1 MNNFVL
7 IKIMFDMR
15 KIILLLVALL
25 TCVLGYAQIDKYD
38 PVWSGSGNYGFITVG
53 NTNHRLAAIPENSFP
68 KTKTEEDKELGG
80 LTVIKNHPEVFKKIS
95 TIDNCNYADFM
106 VSRPEEATCDGEAK
120 IKKAFLSWGGRSKK
134 TSKNKVHVLLRDR
147 GGNIQDGESDIN
159 ADSVAERDLYRN
171 QKAMYLCHADVT
183 DFVTK
188 ALSNSQDSI
197 FSIHVAN
204 LQTEYDEKYASG
216 DSIGK
221 FSGWTF
227 TIIYEFKGL
236 PERSILYYTP
246 DKIGDVKGPGAPN
259 DIQPSLFE
267 MNLSTVKKSLNLSE
281 KASMVISSLGA
292 YYTDDGDMLV
302 ANKEQKT
309 GDNGLRK
316 NTSLYSTTTDGG
328 NAFNNTIT
336 YEYKFYDRSVS
347 HTAGTYT
354 RGYDLH
360 AFTCDAKEC
369 VLKDTSSFNFAI
381 TLESETHLV
390 SDVVLMFGE
399 PNMPQTVLKDE
410 VTPKIEPGQTIQYSL
425 TMALN
430 ENKEQYKDLVISIP
444 FTEYIDTIVDISL
457 SFPARDLSSNNSNTK
472 WKPDPYPKPNNKY
485 TVFYLNT
492 DGITDV
498 AIENQTD
505 RWEYW
510 NSVKNSTFLRNLNTM
525 MREAD
530 DDNYERFLE
539 NPTSIKQRVL
549 KLKLDSVTNIMDVK
563 SDEAIIITLTMKVK
577 DAGDWAYNK
586 NSLKGKQT
594 SYVPQSEMTFTTP
607 SGRSSVVESIDKSDK
622 IDWNDFICRQR
633 GRGLGDGGFDGGG
646 GLGGGGCDEK
656 SSYSDNKASSK
667 GLYVKDPK
675 HVEVTVQAT
684 ANCPD
689 ANLPDSIVF
698 SFCGSGLTI
707 NTGEI
712 VALLANKYDY
722 DIRELRKR
730 DSLTWIDV
738 KQDSIYMMARRHGV
752 NRSDLEGLIDFSSLS
767 AKAKTKDTITA
778 LAKCADGRDLSLFG
792 DSINTVLK
800 DPVDLS
806 NVYMLFED
814 EDRTSLYQTSDTI
827 SVLDYMI
834 YNFTKKGKYYIRI
847 YSPWNAGECSKT
859 IPLVIND
866 FTPEVPKVY
875 YAGNEIS
882 QDTIIYVCNEADI
895 ENIKIEKS
903 NKVYDVHREI
913 KQTLTK
919 ADSAINVNS
928 DKIFTWNLNKEIDTK
943 ISGDYEISL
952 WLKDLGCESEKFN
965 FTINVTD
972 VAIKEHP
979 DMILDDTTVCR
990 LPEGERKVD
999 LSIKN
1004 GYNSK
1009 LVPVWYLENQVD
1021 SSRTVIGTK
1030 VDKISVPIDS
1040 AGTFIY
1046 SVAFRSGQCISD
1058 LRDSAKVRVLQ
1069 LPDTLASDTLFV
1081 CAGYQIKE
1089 SDISDWLEAKIP
1101 DSLKSISTIEYYI
1114 SPSKGEDEPDG
1125 LVSIINNVLS
1135 TDCSNLSSDVL
1146 EKFFYVR
1153 VKTSCYSAP
1162 SRMAVFARCYNTD
1175 APKFAE
1181 GVDSVLY
1188 CIGDVVAS
1196 DLNVFVDAGEKSTYS
1211 DGYRWQW
1218 ILDGGTLPEFDN
1230 KTDLYSVVD
1239 PIYGSNLDAKVK
1251 DRELWSV
1258 VRIDSNNCV
1267 SKADTFEVIVDE
1279 NITTFPFVGDTTKT
1293 IVKNIDPL
1301 TIKTCQN
1308 VPFYE
1313 SADIPTK
1320 PTSEDYTI
1328 EWFEKTDDVIG
1339 PRDSVFLDKVFG
1351 QYTVVG
1357 MRQYKVR
1364 QSTKL
1369 GCKGQWLDVNLLV
1382 NPEVTDAPEFDRVN
1396 LCFGDDA
1403 VKVVNKNTP
1412 TDASNLTLNYYY
1424 FKDSL
1429 KASPLSNISIKSD
1442 TIGEFLNKNSLYTAA
1457 YRNVQSGCEGKFV
1470 NVEAIVSDLPHLPL
1484 LDRDTVSLCIGAEK
1498 YDLVDATGATVNTI
1512 DNNTR
1517 LYWSAATGVTVD
1529 ENGLATIASAKKDI
1543 KYFVKQQNELTG
1555 CVGKDTTVVVNIDK
1569 TFSFKRQKD
1578 TVRCYGE
1585 SFDLLKAINDSL
1597 RIKNDIIDA
1606 KVSFKVYKLTGNT
1619 PSPSAISD
1627 ANLSA
1632 VKSDAG
1638 RHEDQLKRFLVRYE
1652 DAVGGCTEN
1661 DTVALLFKGL
1671 PTIKQLPNIDTCFA
1685 QPFSLPA
1692 LDNDYEYQWYRND
1705 KSTKI
1710 TEKKVALEETETLYL
1725 IAMDKQ
1731 ECADTSSIV
1740 VTVHK
1745 NPIESLVKDTTVF
1758 CQNTGEKIID
1768 IKAQS
1773 SDENDAS
1780 KLNTIIY
1787 DAAGNETSRSINTDT
1802 VVVNGKSKVL
1812 NYVVVQE
1819 NMITHCTSRTDYH
1832 IEVRK
1837 AFSLEAEDC
1846 KAVCEPD
1853 EVDFA
1858 KHVQLYLSN
1867 NESSIGIIDLAK
1879 LKVDYARID
1888 GNSAVAL
1895 DETAASALTHIAGRD
1910 TVNYIYK
1917 ISDADDVCVASDTV
1931 AVTINFKPTT
1941 PEIVDSQDTAFLCS
1955 DNADLKLSA
1964 VDTNKDKTNT
1974 AVFWG
1979 EYKNGVQ
1986 GNDLS
1991 VVASA
1996 SHVAYTAFSKNL
2008 KSGCVSDYDTTFAV
2022 VASPV
2027 KVDVIEDSVSK
2038 KCAGEKINVYDALV
2052 NSFHFDDSIYRS
2064 FIKYEATQNGVPASK
2079 SELSSVSRTVQ
2090 DTIKFDMT
2098 ATDTLTGCSA
2108 SNSVTVIFHNRPQN
2122 KIVAPTIACVG
2133 NPFEATTVGEE
2144 RKAAYSWQNV
2154 DGTELSS
2161 IASVKINALAYDTTL
2176 LLITKIEGTGCVDT
2190 LEHKI
2195 TVHATPDR
2203 LDAQDPFRFC
2213 QTDADVKL
2221 EITRDDDDVAAYKLE
2236 WTSEVDSVVVDA
2248 YVASAKKDTAY
2259 KLTVKQLNITTDT
2272 VCKSDPIVVDV
2283 EITKQISIALAD
2295 TAICMPL
2302 DFDLA
2307 KYAQTK
2313 KSVSD
2318 DGFLPELTSVR
2329 FYDGGVTKPVDDSTS
2344 VTTPGLYEI
2353 GYTDKYGCPVLTN
2366 VKLAFINKPTIPVLD
2381 TDSSFNLCLN
2391 NDTVV
2396 TPVVVAGD
2404 YEFVWRNVGAD
2415 KTFAAESLKIDASK
2429 PVSDV
2434 VYKVVRRDTV
2444 YGCESDPQSLTY
2456 SVMAPFAFDSVPDVD
2471 ICEYE
2476 TVNLDSLAKKHLRPL
2491 DNLVID
2497 IHRGG
2502 YSSNISSVDVEAV
2515 ALEGVY
2521 VMDIVDTVST
2531 CVASRS
2537 MKVNTH
2543 KKPAITV
2550 SGNKP
2555 ICEGNDLSLTAEGAD
2570 YFYWNDLKT
2579 PSATYKVASSDDND
2593 ITVSLLARS
2602 VVAENNK
2609 TCEMDSS
2616 FVVKVHTTPG
2626 VLDAQDPFRFC
2637 QSDDDVN
2644 IELVRDAADAA
2655 AYQLEWTS
2663 AVDSV
2668 VADKFV
2674 ASARKDTA
2682 YELTVRQL
2690 NINADT
2696 VCKSDPIKVKVE
2708 MTKKISISL
2717 ADTAICIPLEFDL
2730 AQYAQ
2735 TKKRVSDEGFLPKLT
2750 SVKLYEGG
2758 VEKDVAD
2765 STKVTVAGNYKLL
2778 YTDRF
2783 DCPIA
2788 ASTNLKFIK
2797 KPETPV
2803 LDVDPSF
2810 NLCVGV
2816 ETTVKADVVAGDYKT
2831 SWTMVGNGTESFG
2844 DTLALNVEKPITDGY
2859 DVVRID
2865 TVYGCMSEKTHFDYN
2880 VIEPFK
2886 VAANRIIDICE
2897 YETIDLDSVSRV
2909 MYPDPDLKLEI
2920 VPTMTLDATM
2930 PFVPSKASAEGV
2942 YVLKAEH
2949 QISSCKTESEIRV
2962 NNYKKPVI
2970 TVAGNKPICEGDTL
2984 LLKVS
2989 GGDFYYWN
2997 NSSISVDSAFV
3008 PGLEDGE
3015 TTVNLSV
3022 SKLVGDAGKT
3032 CKADSVVTVIVEK
3045 VPDLVASK
3053 LDTAYC
3059 QDGKTSSLHLEPT
3072 DNNAKIVWYS
3082 PEDNYLTARPN
3093 ASFAPSAAD
3102 AGEFIFKFKQVL
3114 GNCSTKLQDYVVTIE
3129 DKITDIPVVNDTS
3142 YCVGETPVELIA
3154 KWKDFACDIKW
3165 TDKNQNDVDLLP
3177 STAVSGQTQYCARLT
3192 RGACIGQP
3200 VCMTVYVKDR
3210 FNIPADIQDT
3220 FRFCAGT
3227 GVHRLEPNTTI
3238 PGVRLNWYSIHD
3250 VKRADFAEFDADGN
3264 QNSDTYYVTQSE
3276 IDGCESDS
3284 VKVEV
3289 VKVPAVLEQDFMIDT
3304 CKGVSLTAADVMA
3317 ENKVDYEL
3325 KSLAKVAVDGH
3336 DSIIP
3341 LGGNIGF
3348 DGVYNLTVQ
3357 SQYGCVGVEKIHVN
3371 MIEPEHLTWPTDG
3384 ITSCPGDTVEISA
3397 GSSNSWFKV
3406 LDSDST
3412 ELAYLYGVNESYS
3425 FVADEYKQFDI
3436 VAMVKGHESC
3446 VTKKTLSYY
3455 VHTPEKP
3462 VVFGKPGVCK
3472 GDELKLS
3479 VGNIEKDFSW
3489 NYDGEVLSTTD
3500 EFRYVPEKSGYLRV
3514 SGKDK
3519 NGCVVSD
3526 TIAVKVVDVL
3536 TPKIVLHP
3544 RISSTQYHINRDTT
3558 EVDFEAKLNTVDDG
3572 MFTYSWD
3579 FGDGSVPGISQM
3591 ENHVY
3596 SDTVVKLSRLVN
3608 VGLTVT
3614 HEFGCVGT
3622 ANATLYIDP
3631 SIYVPNTFVF
3641 GTDEEFM
3648 EDYDLEIFDRIG
3660 NLIHKGIGW
3669 DGTYDKNGDYVF
3681 HDTYF
3686 YSLTYYVGG
3695 EEQHKTGYITV
3706 VR

>member
-1 MNNFVL
+1 
-7 IKIMFDMR
+7 MFDMR
-15 KIILLLVALL
+15 RIFLLLVALL
-25 TCVLGYAQIDKYD
+25 TCVLGYAQGPEYS
-38 PVWSGSGNYGFITVG
+38 PVWAESGTLDFMMVG
-53 NTNHRLAAIPENSFP
+53 NTNHRLVAHTNTFP
-68 KTKTEEDKELGG
+68 PDRDSE
-80 LTVIKNHPEVFKKIS
+80 IKNGKIEPIKIGENVFSGITVNNVNYQEFRIAKPEAALCPGKM
-95 TIDNCNYADFM
+95 T
-106 VSRPEEATCDGEAK
+106 
-120 IKKAFLSWGGRSKK
+120 IKKAFLSWGGRSPKTSRNTVSFAITQGTTVLGKK
-134 TSKNKVHVLLRDR
+134 TIT
-147 GGNIQDGESDIN
+147 GNLND
-159 ADSVAERDLYRN
+159 ADLYGFNKRLY
-171 QKAMYLCHADVT
+171 MCHKDVT
-183 DFVTK
+183 DEVNDILGTTF
-188 ALSNSQDSI
+188 NQDAVFRI
-197 FSIHVAN
+197 YVAN
-204 LQTEYDEKYASG
+204 VETEADESTYASRG
-216 DSIGK
+216 VQIGNY
-221 FSGWTF
+221 SGWTF
-227 TIIYEFKGL
+227 TVIYEYTGL
-236 PERSILYYTP
+236 PQRSIFYYTP
-246 DKIGDVKGPGAPN
+246 DKVSDVVTTDAPV
-259 DIQPSLFE
+259 PPTHTLF
-267 MNLSTVKKSLNLSE
+267 NLKLNF
-281 KASMVISSLGA
+281 
-292 YYTDDGDMLV
+292 
-302 ANKEQKT
+302 
-309 GDNGLRK
+309 
-316 NTSLYSTTTDGG
+316 TDGG
-328 NAFNNTIT
+328 GNPGIELSKGTVVSIASLGGTNNIKDDRLLCNKCGTEDLNEYNDLGPGKTTIINYGT
-336 YEYKFYDRSVS
+336 GNSFSSTVSYEYLFEKGDPIKSEPNY
-347 HTAGTYT
+347 YT

-360 AFTCDAKEC
+360 AVALSGEDVAK
-369 VLKDTSSFNFAI
+369 KIISDDRTHFNMAIFKSDDPHHTSDI
-381 TLESETHLV
+381 L
-390 SDVVLMFGE
+390 LMFGE
-399 PNMPQTVLKDE
+399 PNMPEVVLKDE
-410 VTPKIEPGQTIQYSL
+410 ATSNVEPGATFKYSL
-425 TMALN
+425 KVALH
-430 ENKEQYKDLVISIP
+430 ENTESFKDFELSVPFSEYVDYFEDISIK
-444 FTEYIDTIVDISL
+444 FEKDKNGND
-457 SFPARDLSSNNSNTK
+457 
-472 WKPDPYPKPNNKY
+472 WKPDPFPTDDYVFLNSDGLNDSPIEYQVGSWNNWSSTKDSKFIDDLNKAMRDADSANY
-485 TVFYLNT
+485 QSYL
-492 DGITDV
+492 
-498 AIENQTD
+498 
-505 RWEYW
+505 
-510 NSVKNSTFLRNLNTM
+510 S
-525 MREAD
+525 
-530 DDNYERFLE
+530 
-539 NPTSIKQRVL
+539 NPTDIKQRVL
-549 KLKLDSVTNIMDVK
+549 KIKLKEITNVTQIK
-563 SDEAIIITLTMKVK
+563 SDSAIKITFTMVAKQ
-577 DAGDWAYNK
+577 AGNWAYDK
-586 NSLKGKQT
+586 NSLKGTRT
-594 SYVPQSEMTFTTP
+594 SYIPQSELTFTTP
-607 SGRSSVVESIDKSDK
+607 TDRSSVLESIDDDK
-622 IDWNDFICRQR
+622 IDWDDYRCEQR
-633 GRGLGDGGFDGGG
+633 GRGDGGG
-646 GLGGGGCDEK
+646 GGGGGGGGDCDGEA
-656 SSYSDNKASSK
+656 SVYSGKKASAT
-667 GLYVKDPK
+667 GVYMKDK
-675 HVEVTVQAT
+675 SHFDVIVDAK

-689 ANLPDSIVF
+689 INLPDSIIY
-698 SFCGSGLTI
+698 SFCGSGLNIST
-707 NTGEI
+707 
-712 VALLANKYDY
+712 ADLDFWLKSKYNYNLDS
-722 DIRELRKR
+722 LRRR

-738 KQDSIYMMARRHGV
+738 KQDSIYMLARRHGV
-752 NRSDLEGLIDFSSLS
+752 NRSQVEGLINFNDVSTTVDKIS
-767 AKAKTKDTITA
+767 A
-778 LAKCADGRDLSLFG
+778 LGKCSDPEILPTFG
-792 DSINTVLK
+792 DSIETILHTPIN
-800 DPVDLS
+800 LS
-806 NVYMLFED
+806 NVYLLFNEKKLSTVYKPTD
-814 EDRTSLYQTSDTI
+814 NT
-827 SVLDYMI
+827 
-834 YNFTKKGKYYIRI
+834 TKKISLLEDKTYKFTEKGTYYIQF
-847 YSPWNAGECSKT
+847 YSPWNNGECSDT
-859 IPLVIND
+859 IPLVIED
-866 FTPEVPKVY
+866 FTPEVPKVF
-875 YAGNEIS
+875 YAGTEIT
-882 QDTIIYVCNEADI
+882 QDTTIYVCKESDI

-903 NKVYDVHREI
+903 KRVYDVHREI
-913 KQTLTK
+913 KGALIK
-919 ADSAINVNS
+919 ADSAINVNA
-928 DKIFTWNLNKEIDTK
+928 DKVFNWNLNKEVDTHN
-943 ISGDYEISL
+943 SGTYEISL
-952 WLKDLGCESEKFN
+952 WLKDLGCLSDKFN
-965 FTINVTD
+965 FKINVTN
-972 VAIKEHP
+972 VAIKDHP
-979 DMILDDTTVCR
+979 TMLIKDTTTCRVPDGSQKVELSIDDT
-990 LPEGERKVD
+990 
-999 LSIKN
+999 
-1004 GYNSK
+1004 YNHTDFE
-1009 LVPVWYLENQVD
+1009 PIWYLENQVD
-1021 SSRTVIGTK
+1021 SSRTVIASK
-1030 VDKISVPIDS
+1030 VDKFSVPIDS
-1040 AGTFIY
+1040 AGRFIY
-1046 SVAFRSGQCISD
+1046 SVAYKSGQCISD
-1058 LRDSAKVRVLQ
+1058 LRDTTTVEVLE
-1069 LPDTLASDTLFV
+1069 LPDTLASDTMYV

-1089 SDISDWLEAKIP
+1089 SDLTDWLSPKIV
-1101 DSLKSISTIEYYI
+1101 DSKNDTIKYYKRVNDTEEEFISLADLLNE
-1114 SPSKGEDEPDG
+1114 
-1125 LVSIINNVLS
+1125 LS

-1146 EKFFYVR
+1146 ENYFYVR
-1153 VKTSCYSAP
+1153 VKNSCYSAP

-1181 GVDSVLY
+1181 DVDSVLY

-1196 DLNVFVDAGEKSTYS
+1196 DLNVFIDAGEKSTYS
-1211 DGYRWQW
+1211 EGYRWQW
-1218 ILDGGTLPEFDN
+1218 IKSNVTTLPEFDN
-1230 KTDLYSVVD
+1230 DTKWYNDVADTYS
-1239 PIYGSNLDAKVK
+1239 SSLDAKTK
-1251 DRELWSV
+1251 ARELWSV

-1293 IVKNIDPL
+1293 IVKNNEPL
-1301 TIKTCQN
+1301 TIKTCQD

-1320 PTSEDYTI
+1320 PTTEDYTI
-1328 EWFEKTDDVIG
+1328 EWFEKTDAVVG
-1339 PRDSVFLDKVFG
+1339 PKDTVFLDKVFG

-1357 MRQYKVR
+1357 MRQYRVR

-1382 NPEVTDAPEFDRVN
+1382 NEKVTDAPEFDRVN
-1396 LCFGDDA
+1396 LCFGEDA
-1403 VKVVNKNTP
+1403 VKVENKNTP
-1412 TDASNLTLNYYY
+1412 TDAANLTLNYYY
-1424 FKDSL
+1424 FKDTL
-1429 KASPLSNISIKSD
+1429 KASPLSNITIKSD
-1442 TIGEFLNKNSLYTAA
+1442 SIGEFLKKQSLYTAA
-1457 YRNVQSGCEGKFV
+1457 YRNVKTGCEGPFV
-1470 NVEAIVSDLPHLPL
+1470 DVEAIVSDLPHLPL

-1498 YDLVDATGATVNTI
+1498 YDLVSATGATVNTL

-1517 LYWSAATGVTVD
+1517 LYWTATNGATVD
-1529 ENGLATIASAKKDI
+1529 ENGLATITSAKKNI
-1543 KYFVKQQNELTG
+1543 KYSVKQKNELTG

-1585 SFDLLKAINDSL
+1585 SFDLLKAITDSL

-1606 KVSFKVYKLTGNT
+1606 DVSFKVYKLTGNT

-1632 VKSDAG
+1632 IKSDAG
-1638 RHEDQLKRFLVRYE
+1638 RHEDQTKRFLVRYE

-1661 DTVALLFKGL
+1661 DTVTLLFKGL

-1685 QPFSLPA
+1685 QSFSLPA

-1705 KSTKI
+1705 KTTKI
-1710 TEKKVALEETETLYL
+1710 TEKKVALEATETLYL
-1725 IAMDKQ
+1725 VAVDKQ

-1758 CQNTGEKIID
+1758 CQNTGEKVID

-1787 DAAGNETSRSINTDT
+1787 DAAGNEVSRSINTDT
-1802 VVVNGKSKVL
+1802 VVVTGKNKVL
-1812 NYVVVQE
+1812 DYVVVQE
-1819 NMITHCTSRTDYH
+1819 NMVTHCTSKTDFH

-1837 AFSLEAEDC
+1837 AFSLNAEDC

-1858 KHVQLYLSN
+1858 KHVQLYLSK

-1879 LKVDYARID
+1879 LNIDYARID
-1888 GNSAVAL
+1888 GNSSVAL
-1895 DETAASALTHIAGRD
+1895 DAAAASALTHIAGRD
-1910 TVNYIYK
+1910 TVNYTYK
-1917 ISDADDVCVASDTV
+1917 ISDADNVCVASDTV

-1986 GNDLS
+1986 GNDYS

-2008 KSGCVSDYDTTFAV
+2008 KSGCVSEYDTTFAV
-2022 VASPV
+2022 VATPV

-2038 KCAGEKINVYDALV
+2038 KCAGEKINVYDVLV
-2052 NSFHFDDSIYRS
+2052 NSFHFDASISRS

-2122 KIVAPTIACVG
+2122 KIVAPSIACVG
-2133 NPFEATTVGEE
+2133 NPFEATTVGED
-2144 RKAAYSWQNV
+2144 RKAAYSWQTK
-2154 DGTELSS
+2154 DGVELSS
-2161 IASVKINALAYDTTL
+2161 IGSVKINSLAHDTTL
-2176 LLITKIEGTGCVDT
+2176 LLVTKIDGTGCLDT
-2190 LEHKI
+2190 LEHK
-2195 TVHATPDR
+2195 VKVYVTPER
-2203 LDAQDPFRFC
+2203 LEAQDPFRFC
-2213 QTDADVKL
+2213 QTDADVKV
-2221 EITRDDDDVAAYKLE
+2221 EIERDAADVAAYKLE
-2236 WTSEVDSVVVDA
+2236 WTSDVDSIVVDKF
-2248 YVASAKKDTAY
+2248 VASAKKDTAY
-2259 KLTVKQLNITTDT
+2259 KLTVKQLNITADT

-2313 KSVSD
+2313 KIVSD
-2318 DGFLPELTSVR
+2318 EGFLPELTSVR
-2329 FYDGGVTKPVDDSTS
+2329 MYDGGVTKAVGDSTS
-2344 VTTPGLYEI
+2344 ITTPGLYEI

-2404 YEFVWRNVGAD
+2404 FEFVWRNVGAD
-2415 KTFAAESLKIDASK
+2415 KSFTAESLKIDASK
-2429 PVSDV
+2429 PVDDV
-2434 VYKVVRRDTV
+2434 VYKVVRRDTI

-2456 SVMAPFAFDSVPDVD
+2456 SVKAPFAFDSVPNVD

-2497 IHRGG
+2497 IHRSG
-2502 YSSNISSVDVEAV
+2502 YNSNISSFNVEAV
-2515 ALEGVY
+2515 AIEGVY
-2521 VMDIVDTVST
+2521 TIDVVDTVST
-2531 CVASRS
+2531 CVASRN
-2537 MKVNTH
+2537 MTVNTH

-2555 ICEGNDLSLTAEGAD
+2555 ICEGNDLLLTADGAD
-2570 YFYWNDLKT
+2570 YFYWNSVAT
-2579 PSATYKVASSDDND
+2579 PSATYKVVSSDDND

-2616 FVVKVHTTPG
+2616 FVVKVHTTPAS
-2626 VLDAQDPFRFC
+2626 LAAQDPFRFC
-2637 QSDDDVN
+2637 QTDDDVN

-2655 AYQLEWTS
+2655 AYKLEWTS
-2663 AVDSV
+2663 AADSV

-2696 VCKSDPIKVKVE
+2696 VCKSDPIKVSVE
-2708 MTKKISISL
+2708 ITKLIEIAL

-2735 TKKRVSDEGFLPKLT
+2735 TKKKVSDEGFLPQLT

-2758 VEKDVAD
+2758 VEKNVAD
-2765 STKVTVAGNYKLL
+2765 STKVTVAGNYRLT

-2783 DCPIA
+2783 NCPIA

-2797 KPETPV
+2797 KPDTPV

-2816 ETTVKADVVAGDYKT
+2816 ETTVHADIVAGDYKT
-2831 SWTMVGNGTESFG
+2831 SWTMVGNGKESFG
-2844 DTLALNVEKPITDGY
+2844 DTLALDVAKPITDGY

-2886 VAANRIIDICE
+2886 VATNRIIDICE
-2897 YETIDLDSVSRV
+2897 YETIDLDSVSRA

-2930 PFVPSKASAEGV
+2930 PFDASKASAEGV
-2942 YVLKAEH
+2942 YLLNAEH
-2949 QISSCKTESEIRV
+2949 IVSSCKTQSEIRV

-2997 NSSISVDSAFV
+2997 NSTVSVDSAFV
-3008 PGLEDGE
+3008 PGVEDGE
-3015 TTVNLSV
+3015 TTVSLSV

-3032 CKADSVVTVIVEK
+3032 CKADSVVTVVVEK
-3045 VPDLVASK
+3045 VPDLVSSK

-3059 QDGKTSSLHLEPT
+3059 QEGKTSALYLEPT
-3072 DNNAKIVWYS
+3072 DASAKVVWYS
-3082 PEDNYLTARPN
+3082 PEDNYQTARPN

-3102 AGEFIFKFKQVL
+3102 AGEFTFKFKQVL
-3114 GNCSTKLQDYVVTIE
+3114 GNCSTKLQNYVVTIE

-3177 STAVSGQTQYCARLT
+3177 STAVAGQTQYCARLT
-3192 RGACIGQP
+3192 RGACVGQP

-3210 FNIPADIQDT
+3210 FNTIADIRDT

-3238 PGVRLNWYSIHD
+3238 PGVRLNWYSIRD

-3289 VKVPAVLEQDFMIDT
+3289 VKVPAVLERDFMVDT
-3304 CKGVSLTAADVMA
+3304 CKGVKLTAADVMA

-3325 KSLAKVAVDGH
+3325 TSLAKVAAGGQ

-3348 DGVYNLTVQ
+3348 NGTYNLTVQ
-3357 SQYGCVGVEKIHVN
+3357 SEYGCVGVEKIHVN

-3384 ITSCPGDTVEISA
+3384 FTSCPGDTVAISA

-3436 VAMVKGHESC
+3436 IAMVKGHESC
-3446 VTKKTLSYY
+3446 TAKKTLSYY

-3489 NYDGEVLSTTD
+3489 DYDGEILSTTD
-3500 EFRYVPEKSGYLRV
+3500 EFKYVPEKSGYLRV

-3526 TIAVKVVDVL
+3526 TIAVKVVDIL

-3544 RISSTQYHINRDTT
+3544 RISSTEYHINRDTT
-3558 EVDFEAKLNTVDDG
+3558 EVDFEARLNTADDG

-3579 FGDGSVPGISQM
+3579 FGDGSAPGMSQM

-3622 ANATLYIDP
+3622 AYSTLYIDP
-3631 SIYVPNTFVF
+3631 SIYVPNTFVVD
-3641 GTDEEFM
+3641 TDYEFM
-3648 EDYDLEIFDRIG
+3648 KDYDLEIFDRIG
-3660 NLIHKGIGW
+3660 NLIHKGNGW
-3669 DGTYDKNGDYVF
+3669 DGTYDKNGDIVF

>member
-1 MNNFVL
+1 
-7 IKIMFDMR
+7 MFDMR
-15 KIILLLVALL
+15 RIFLLLICFWATANALMAVSF
-25 TCVLGYAQIDKYD
+25 TAKDDDVF
-38 PVWSGSGNYGFITVG
+38 SGNVGFITVG
-53 NTNHRLAAIPENSFP
+53 NTNHKLKSVELDSFP
-68 KTKTEEDKELGG
+68 KDKDEEIGAIE
-80 LTVIKNHPEVFKKIS
+80 VIKDATVYKNLAAANVQNSNH
-95 TIDNCNYADFM
+95 AMFM
-106 VSRPEEATCDGEAK
+106 IATPAEATCEGK
-120 IKKAFLSWGGRSKK
+120 MLIKKAYLSWGGRGKNSKRG
-134 TSKNKVHVLLRDR
+134 SVHVKLASV
-147 GGNIQDGESDIN
+147 NDGEFLGEKDFTSTPVDKN
-159 ADSVAERDLYRN
+159 LYGID
-171 QKAMYLCHADVT
+171 MGYLCHADLT
-183 DFVTK
+183 SFVNDAYTSTK
-188 ALSNSQDSI
+188 DSVFVI
-197 FSIHVAN
+197 SVAN
-204 LQTEYDEKYASG
+204 IQTDLTDPNASTAT
-216 DSIGK
+216 SIGL

-227 TIIYEFKGL
+227 TVVYEHSGL
-236 PERSILYYTP
+236 PERTIIYYAPDIL
-246 DKIGDVKGPGAPN
+246 GDVVGPSF
-259 DIQPSLFE
+259 PSGTPPLLFD
-267 MNLSTVKKSLNLSE
+267 MDLRKVQKNLNLSY
-281 KASMVISSLGA
+281 KPTIAISSFGG
-292 YYTDDGDMLV
+292 YYTEPGDMMV
-302 ANKEQKT
+302 GNKNAYT
-309 GDNGLRK
+309 DNNDLKGEKPILAHQGRG
-316 NTSLYSTTTDGG
+316 NVFNCSAEYS
-328 NAFNNTIT
+328 
-336 YEYKFYDRSVS
+336 YKFYKDNISS
-347 HTAGTYT
+347 DTKYK

-360 AFTCDAKEC
+360 VFATDPSNCFA
-369 VLKDTSSFNFAI
+369 LKDSAFKFAV
-381 TLESETHLV
+381 TLEAEVHLV
-390 SDVVLMFGE
+390 SDIVLMFGE
-399 PNMPQTVLKDE
+399 PNVPEAILKDE
-410 VTPKIEPGQTIQYSL
+410 TTPKAPEPG
-425 TMALN
+425 
-430 ENKEQYKDLVISIP
+430 KDLTYTMYVSLNKNTEPFQKFMLNIP
-444 FTEYIDTIVDISL
+444 FTDYVESISSIKMTFANDTTNRKTWYPEPFPRNQEYVRFIYGSDDS
-457 SFPARDLSSNNSNTK
+457 P
-472 WKPDPYPKPNNKY
+472 
-485 TVFYLNT
+485 
-492 DGITDV
+492 V
-498 AIENQTD
+498 AD
-505 RWEYW
+505 RPGSWSGW
-510 NSVKNSTFLRNLNTM
+510 ANVTSTSGFLKDFNDKM
-525 MREAD
+525 KEAD
-530 DDNYERFLE
+530 ALNYERFLN
-539 NPTSIKQRVL
+539 NPQNMKQRVL
-549 KLKLDSVTNIMDVK
+549 QIRIDSIGNVGAVR
-563 SDEAIIITLTMKVK
+563 SDEAIKIEITMKTK
-577 DAGDWAYNK
+577 PKGDWAYDK
-586 NSLKGKQT
+586 NTLKGGQT
-594 SYVPQSEMTFTTP
+594 SYVSQSEMIFTTP
-607 SGRSSVVESIDKSDK
+607 SGRSSVLESIDKADPFN
-622 IDWNDFICRQR
+622 WNDYICEQR
-633 GRGLGDGGFDGGG
+633 GRGAGGAGGG
-646 GLGGGGCDEK
+646 GGGGGGCGEK
-656 SSYSDNKASSK
+656 SSYDETFTASSR
-667 GLYVKDPK
+667 GVYVKDPR
-675 HVEVTVQAT
+675 HVSIEITEQGE
-684 ANCPD
+684 CPKVK
-689 ANLPDSIVF
+689 LPDSLAY
-698 SFCGSGLTI
+698 SFCGSGVEITASTI
-707 NTGEI
+707 YHMLASKYKFDLDSI
-712 VALLANKYDY
+712 V
-722 DIRELRKR
+722 KR
-730 DSLTWIDV
+730 DSLTWLDV
-738 KQDSIYMMARRHGV
+738 KQDSIYRLARRHGV
-752 NRSDLEGLIDFSSLS
+752 NRSEVEGLIDFSSVS
-767 AKAKTKDTITA
+767 AKAATLDTLKKLVGCT
-778 LAKCADGRDLSLFG
+778 DPDDLDVFG
-792 DSINTVLK
+792 DSLNIILNSPMK
-800 DPVDLS
+800 LS
-806 NVYMLFED
+806 DMFLLFED
-814 EDRTSLYQTSDTI
+814 EACTKTFDTPKELSLRKEDHTYK
-827 SVLDYMI
+827 
-834 YNFTKKGKYYIRI
+834 FTKSDRYYIKF
-847 YSPWNAGECSKT
+847 YSPWKNETCSDK
-859 IPLVIND
+859 IPVVVEK
-866 FTPEVPKVY
+866 FETEVPKVF
-875 YAGNEIS
+875 YAGSEIS
-882 QDTIIYVCNEADI
+882 NDALIYVCNKADI
-895 ENIKIEKS
+895 ESIKIEKA
-903 NKVYDVHREI
+903 KRTYDIYRKIEG
-913 KQTLTK
+913 KLSK
-919 ADSAINVNS
+919 PDSAINVSADKVFAWDANEEINTDVAGNYKIKLWTQDLECSS
-928 DKIFTWNLNKEIDTK
+928 DTFT
-943 ISGDYEISL
+943 
-952 WLKDLGCESEKFN
+952 
-965 FTINVTD
+965 FTINVTN
-972 VAIKEHP
+972 VAITEHP
-979 DMILDDTTVCR
+979 TMLLKDTTTCRVPDGSQNVELSIDDT
-990 LPEGERKVD
+990 
-999 LSIKN
+999 
-1004 GYNSK
+1004 YNHTDFE
-1009 LVPVWYLENQVD
+1009 PVWYLENQVD
-1021 SSRTVIGTK
+1021 SSRTVIDSK

-1040 AGTFIY
+1040 AGRFIY
-1046 SVAFRSGQCISD
+1046 SVAYKSGQCISD
-1058 LRDSAKVRVLQ
+1058 LRDSAYVDVLE
-1069 LPDTLASDTLFV
+1069 LPDTLASDTMYV

-1089 SDISDWLEAKIP
+1089 SDLTDWLSPKIV
-1101 DSLKSISTIEYYI
+1101 DSKNDTIKYYKRVNDTEEEFISLADLIKE
-1114 SPSKGEDEPDG
+1114 
-1125 LVSIINNVLS
+1125 LS

-1146 EKFFYVR
+1146 KKYFYVR
-1153 VKTSCYSAP
+1153 VKNSCYSAP

-1175 APKFAE
+1175 APKFAK

-1211 DGYRWQW
+1211 EGYRWQW
-1218 ILDGGTLPEFDN
+1218 IPDGGTLPEFDN
-1230 KTDLYSVVD
+1230 KTDLYGVVE
-1239 PIYGSNLDAKVK
+1239 PTYSSKLDAKTK
-1251 DRELWSV
+1251 ARELWSV
-1258 VRIDSNNCV
+1258 IRIDSNNCV

-1279 NITTFPFVGDTTKT
+1279 NITTFPFVGGDT

-1320 PTSEDYTI
+1320 PTSEDYKI
-1328 EWFEKTDDVIG
+1328 EWFEMTDAVVG
-1339 PRDSVFLDKVFG
+1339 ARDSVFLDKVFG
-1351 QYTVVG
+1351 QYTVAG
-1357 MRQYKVR
+1357 MRKYKVR
-1364 QSTKL
+1364 QTTKL
-1369 GCKGQWLDVNLLV
+1369 GCKGQWLEVNLLV
-1382 NPEVTDAPEFDRVN
+1382 RPEVTDAPEFDRVN
-1396 LCFGDDA
+1396 LCFGEADVE
-1403 VKVVNKNTP
+1403 VKNKNTP
-1412 TDASNLTLNYYY
+1412 TDAANLTLNYYY
-1424 FKDSL
+1424 FKDTL
-1429 KASPLSNISIKSD
+1429 KASPLTNITIKSD
-1442 TIGEFLNKNSLYTAA
+1442 SIGEFLKKQSLYTAA
-1457 YRNVQSGCEGKFV
+1457 YYNVQTGCEGPFV
-1470 NVEAIVSDLPHLPL
+1470 DVEAIVSDLPHLPL

-1498 YDLVDATGATVNTI
+1498 YDLVSATGAAVNTI

-1517 LYWSAATGVTVD
+1517 LYWTATNGATVD
-1529 ENGLATIASAKKDI
+1529 ENGLATITSAKKNI
-1543 KYFVKQQNELTG
+1543 KYSVKQKNELTG

-1585 SFDLLKAINDSL
+1585 SFDLLKAITDSL

-1606 KVSFKVYKLTGNT
+1606 DVSFKVYKLTGNT

-1632 VKSDAG
+1632 IKSDAG
-1638 RHEDQLKRFLVRYE
+1638 RHEDQTKRFLVRYE

-1661 DTVALLFKGL
+1661 DTVTLLFKGL

-1705 KSTKI
+1705 KTTKI
-1710 TEKKVALEETETLYL
+1710 TEKKVALEATETLYL
-1725 IAMDKQ
+1725 VAVDKQ

-1758 CQNTGEKIID
+1758 CQNTGEKVID

-1787 DAAGNETSRSINTDT
+1787 DAAGNEVSRSINTDT
-1802 VVVNGKSKVL
+1802 VVVNGKYKVL
-1812 NYVVVQE
+1812 DYVVVQE
-1819 NMITHCTSRTDYH
+1819 NMVTHCTSKTDFH

-1837 AFSLEAEDC
+1837 AFFLNAEDC
-1846 KAVCEPD
+1846 KAVCEPE

-1858 KHVQLYLSN
+1858 KHVQLYLSK

-1879 LKVDYARID
+1879 LNIDYARID
-1888 GNSAVAL
+1888 GNSSVAL
-1895 DETAASALTHIAGRD
+1895 DAAAASALTHIAGRD
-1910 TVNYIYK
+1910 TVNYTYK
-1917 ISDADDVCVASDTV
+1917 ISDADNVCVASDTV

-1986 GNDLS
+1986 GNDYS

-2008 KSGCVSDYDTTFAV
+2008 KSGCVSEYDTTFAV
-2022 VASPV
+2022 VATPV

-2038 KCAGEKINVYDALV
+2038 KCAGEKINVYDVLV
-2052 NSFHFDDSIYRS
+2052 NSFHFDASISRS

-2122 KIVAPTIACVG
+2122 KIVAPSIACVG
-2133 NPFEATTVGEE
+2133 NPFEATTVGED
-2144 RKAAYSWQNV
+2144 RKAAYSWQTK
-2154 DGTELSS
+2154 DGVELSS
-2161 IASVKINALAYDTTL
+2161 IGSVKINSLAHDTTL
-2176 LLITKIEGTGCVDT
+2176 LLVTKIDGTGCLDT
-2190 LEHKI
+2190 LEHK
-2195 TVHATPDR
+2195 VKVYVTPDR
-2203 LDAQDPFRFC
+2203 LEAQDPFRFC

-2221 EITRDDDDVAAYKLE
+2221 EITRDADDAAAYKLE
-2236 WTSEVDSVVVDA
+2236 WTSEVDSVVVDKF
-2248 YVASAKKDTAY
+2248 VASAKKDTAY
-2259 KLTVKQLNITTDT
+2259 KLTVKQLNITADT

-2313 KSVSD
+2313 KNVSD
-2318 DGFLPELTSVR
+2318 EGFLPELTSVR
-2329 FYDGGVTKPVDDSTS
+2329 LYDGGVTKSVGDSTS
-2344 VTTPGLYEI
+2344 ITTPGLYEI

-2415 KTFAAESLKIDASK
+2415 KSFTAESLKIDASK
-2429 PVSDV
+2429 PVDDV
-2434 VYKVVRRDTV
+2434 VYKVVRRDTI

-2456 SVMAPFAFDSVPDVD
+2456 SVKAPFAFDSVPNVD

-2502 YSSNISSVDVEAV
+2502 YNSNISSFNVEAV
-2515 ALEGVY
+2515 AIEGVY
-2521 VMDIVDTVST
+2521 TIDVVDTVST
-2531 CVASRS
+2531 CVASRN
-2537 MKVNTH
+2537 MTVNTH

-2550 SGNKP
+2550 LGNKP
-2555 ICEGNDLSLTAEGAD
+2555 ICEGNDLLLTADGAD
-2570 YFYWNDLKT
+2570 YFYWNSVAT
-2579 PSATYKVASSDDND
+2579 PSATYKVVSSDDND

-2616 FVVKVHTTPG
+2616 FVVKVHTTPAS
-2626 VLDAQDPFRFC
+2626 LAAQDPFRFC
-2637 QSDDDVN
+2637 QTDDDVN
-2644 IELVRDAADAA
+2644 IELARDAADAA
-2655 AYQLEWTS
+2655 AYKLEWTS
-2663 AVDSV
+2663 AADSV

-2696 VCKSDPIKVKVE
+2696 VCKSDPIKVSVE
-2708 MTKKISISL
+2708 ITKLIEIAL

-2735 TKKRVSDEGFLPKLT
+2735 TKKKVSDEGFLPQLT

-2758 VEKDVAD
+2758 VEKNVAD
-2765 STKVTVAGNYKLL
+2765 STKVTVAGNYRLT

-2783 DCPIA
+2783 NCPIA

-2797 KPETPV
+2797 KPDTPI

-2816 ETTVKADVVAGDYKT
+2816 ETTVHADVVAGDYKT
-2831 SWTMVGNGTESFG
+2831 SWTMVGNGKESFG
-2844 DTLALNVEKPITDGY
+2844 DTLALDVAKPITDGY

-2886 VAANRIIDICE
+2886 VATNRIIDICE
-2897 YETIDLDSVSRV
+2897 YETIDLDSVSRA

-2930 PFVPSKASAEGV
+2930 PFDASKASAEGV
-2942 YVLKAEH
+2942 YLLNAEH
-2949 QISSCKTESEIRV
+2949 IVSSCKTQSEIRV

-2997 NSSISVDSAFV
+2997 NSTVSVDSAFV
-3008 PGLEDGE
+3008 PGVEDGE
-3015 TTVNLSV
+3015 TTVSLSV

-3032 CKADSVVTVIVEK
+3032 CKADSVVTVVVEK

-3059 QDGKTSSLHLEPT
+3059 QEGKTSALYLEPT
-3072 DNNAKIVWYS
+3072 DASAKVVWYS
-3082 PEDNYLTARPN
+3082 PEDNYQTARPN

-3102 AGEFIFKFKQVL
+3102 AGEFTFKFKQVL
-3114 GNCSTKLQDYVVTIE
+3114 GNCSTKLQNYVVTIE

-3177 STAVSGQTQYCARLT
+3177 STAVAGQTQYCARLT
-3192 RGACIGQP
+3192 RGACVGQP

-3210 FNIPADIQDT
+3210 FNTIADIRDT

-3238 PGVRLNWYSIHD
+3238 PGVRLNWYSIRD

-3289 VKVPAVLEQDFMIDT
+3289 VKVPAVLERDFMVDT
-3304 CKGVSLTAADVMA
+3304 CKGVKLTAADVMA

-3325 KSLAKVAVDGH
+3325 TSLAKVAAGGQ

-3348 DGVYNLTVQ
+3348 NGTYNLTVQ
-3357 SQYGCVGVEKIHVN
+3357 SEYGCVGVEKIHVN

-3384 ITSCPGDTVEISA
+3384 FTSCPGDTVEISA

-3436 VAMVKGHESC
+3436 IAMVKGHESC
-3446 VTKKTLSYY
+3446 TAKKTLSYY

-3489 NYDGEVLSTTD
+3489 DYDGEILSTTD
-3500 EFRYVPEKSGYLRV
+3500 EFKYVPEKSGYLRV

-3526 TIAVKVVDVL
+3526 TIAIKVVDIL

-3544 RISSTQYHINRDTT
+3544 RISSTEYHINRDTT
-3558 EVDFEAKLNTVDDG
+3558 EVDFEARLNTVDDG

-3579 FGDGSVPGISQM
+3579 FGDGSAPGMSQM

-3622 ANATLYIDP
+3622 AYSTLYIDP
-3631 SIYVPNTFVF
+3631 SIYVPNTFVVD
-3641 GTDEEFM
+3641 TDYEFM
-3648 EDYDLEIFDRIG
+3648 KDYDLEIFDRVG
-3660 NLIHKGIGW
+3660 NLIHKGNGW
-3669 DGTYDKNGDYVF
+3669 DGTYDKNGDVVF

>member
-15 KIILLLVALL
+15 KIILLLVTLL
-25 TCVLGYAQIDKYD
+25 ACSLGYAQGPEYS
-38 PVWSGSGNYGFITVG
+38 PVWAESGNLDFIAVG
-53 NTNHRLAAIPENSFP
+53 NTNHKLKAYAEGEFP
-68 KTKTEEDKELGG
+68 PKREDEINEGKIEPIVNVNG
-80 LTVIKNHPEVFKKIS
+80 KKIF
-95 TIDNCNYADFM
+95 TTANNVNCANFRIAK
-106 VSRPEEATCDGEAK
+106 PQAATCEGELSV
-120 IKKAFLSWGGRSKK
+120 KKAFLSWGGRSNK
-134 TSKNKVHVLLRDR
+134 TGKDKVKFAIAE
-147 GGNIQDGESDIN
+147 GGIILGQT
-159 ADSVAERDLYRN
+159 SVTGTLKETTLNGLEKYLYT
-171 QKAMYLCHADVT
+171 CHADVT
-183 DFVTK
+183 DEVNNMIKNASKMDVNLTIYVADIVTE
-188 ALSNSQDSI
+188 S
-197 FSIHVAN
+197 
-204 LQTEYDEKYASG
+204 DETTYSSG
-216 DSIGK
+216 VRIGNY
-221 FSGWTF
+221 SGWTF
-227 TIIYEFKGL
+227 TVIYEYTGL
-236 PERSILYYTP
+236 PERSIFYYQP
-246 DKIGDVKGPGAPN
+246 DKASDVVTPEALTSAVPALFNLKLEMPGGKAGLDLSQGTVMAITSLGGTYNITSDRLLCNKTGTLELKEFEDLGPGKTTIVKNGQAN
-259 DIQPSLFE
+259 SFSSTVTYEYLFE
-267 MNLSTVKKSLNLSE
+267 
-281 KASMVISSLGA
+281 
-292 YYTDDGDMLV
+292 
-302 ANKEQKT
+302 
-309 GDNGLRK
+309 
-316 NTSLYSTTTDGG
+316 DGG
-328 NAFNNTIT
+328 NIVPNL
-336 YEYKFYDRSVS
+336 
-347 HTAGTYT
+347 GYT

-360 AFTCDAKEC
+360 AVALSGADVTDKI
-369 VLKDTSSFNFAI
+369 LTKDQSSFNIAI
-381 TLESETHLV
+381 SESDDPHHT
-390 SDVVLMFGE
+390 SDILLMFGE
-399 PNMPQTVLKDE
+399 PNMPEVVLKDE
-410 VTPKIEPGQTIQYSL
+410 ATPDVKPGETFKYSL
-425 TMALN
+425 TVGLN
-430 ENKEQYKDLVISIP
+430 QNSEIFRNFELCVPFSDYVDYFEDISIT
-444 FTEYIDTIVDISL
+444 F
-457 SFPARDLSSNNSNTK
+457 ANQKGSNKMWEPN
-472 WKPDPYPKPNNKY
+472 PYPSKGL
-485 TVFYLNT
+485 VYLNT
-492 DGITDV
+492 DGLTDTP
-498 AIENQTD
+498 IGNETN
-505 RWEYW
+505 RWPNW
-510 NSVKNSTFLRNLNTM
+510 KSTKGSTFLNSLNRA
-525 MREAD
+525 MRDAD
-530 DDNYERFLE
+530 TVNYQRFLE
-539 NPTSIKQRVL
+539 DPTSIKQRVL
-549 KLKLDSVTNIMDVK
+549 KFKMDSIINISDVQ
-563 SDEAIIITLTMKVK
+563 SDEAIVITFTMKAK
-577 DAGDWAYNK
+577 EAGNWAYEK
-586 NSLKGKQT
+586 NSLKGAQT
-594 SYVPQSEMTFTTP
+594 TFVPQSELSFTTP
-607 SGRSSVVESIDKSDK
+607 TDRSSVLESKDKSDPF
-622 IDWNDFICRQR
+622 DWRTYMCDQR
-633 GRGLGDGGFDGGG
+633 GRGAGGG
-646 GLGGGGCDEK
+646 GGGGGGGGCGET
-656 SSYSDNKASSK
+656 SSYGKKTASPK
-667 GLYVKDPK
+667 GVYVKDPK
-675 HVEVTVQAT
+675 HVEVTVVAQ

-689 ANLPDSIVF
+689 VSYPDSIVF
-698 SFCGSGLTI
+698 SFCGSGI
-707 NTGEI
+707 DVNTGEI
-712 VALLANKYDY
+712 DFLLRNKYRYNLDS
-722 DIRELRKR
+722 LRTR

-738 KQDSIYMMARRHGV
+738 KQDSIYMLARRHGV
-752 NRSDLEGLIDFSSLS
+752 NRSQVEGLINFNDVVAS
-767 AKAKTKDTITA
+767 ADTIKD
-778 LAKCADGRDLSLFG
+778 LAGCADPSNLNAFS
-792 DSINTVLK
+792 DSIEEVLHT
-800 DPVDLS
+800 PVDLS
-806 NVYMLFED
+806 NVYLLFNEEALSTVYKPTDKTSTKISLLED
-814 EDRTSLYQTSDTI
+814 K
-827 SVLDYMI
+827 V
-834 YNFTKKGKYYIRI
+834 YNFNKKGKYYIRF
-847 YSPWNAGECSKT
+847 YSPWNDGACSKT
-859 IPLVIND
+859 VPLVIED
-866 FTPEVPKVY
+866 FTPDVPKVY
-875 YAGNEIS
+875 YAGTEITP
-882 QDTIIYVCNEADI
+882 DTTIYVCKESDI

-903 NKVYDVHREI
+903 KRVYDVHREI
-913 KQTLTK
+913 SGALTK
-919 ADSAINVNS
+919 ADSAINVNA
-928 DKIFTWNLNKEIDTK
+928 DKVFNWNLNKEVDTHN
-943 ISGDYEISL
+943 SGTYNISL
-952 WLKDLGCESEKFN
+952 WLEDLGCLSDKFDFKISVTN
-965 FTINVTD
+965 VAIKDHPNMLLKDTTTCRVTD
-972 VAIKEHP
+972 VTKKIE
-979 DMILDDTTVCR
+979 
-990 LPEGERKVD
+990 
-999 LSIKN
+999 LSIDDSYDHSN
-1004 GYNSK
+1004 FE
-1009 LVPVWYLENQVD
+1009 PIWYLENQID
-1021 SSRTVIGTK
+1021 SSRTVIDSK

-1040 AGTFIY
+1040 AGLFYY
-1046 SVAFRSGQCISD
+1046 SVAYKSGECISD
-1058 LRDSAKVRVLQ
+1058 LRDTSTVEVLP
-1069 LPDTLASDTLFV
+1069 LPDTLTSDTLFV

-1089 SDISDWLEAKIP
+1089 SDISDWLAAKIP
-1101 DSLKSISTIEYYI
+1101 DSLKSISTIEYYE
-1114 SPSKGEDEPDG
+1114 SKSVDEDKPDG
-1125 LVSIINNVLS
+1125 LTHIVDNVLS

-1293 IVKNIDPL
+1293 IVKNIEPL

-1320 PTSEDYTI
+1320 PTSEDYKI
-1328 EWFEKTDDVIG
+1328 EWFEMTDAVVG
-1339 PRDSVFLDKVFG
+1339 ARDSVFLDKVFG
-1351 QYTVVG
+1351 QYTVPG
-1357 MRQYKVR
+1357 MRKYKVR

-1369 GCKGQWLDVNLLV
+1369 GCKGQWLEVNLLV
-1382 NPEVTDAPEFDRVN
+1382 NEKVTDAPEFDRVN
-1396 LCFGDDA
+1396 LCFGEAA
-1403 VKVVNKNTP
+1403 VKVENKNTP
-1412 TDASNLTLNYYY
+1412 TDAANLTLNYYY
-1424 FKDSL
+1424 FKDTL
-1429 KASPLSNISIKSD
+1429 KASPLSNITIKSD
-1442 TIGEFLNKNSLYTAA
+1442 SIGEFLKKQSLYTAA
-1457 YRNVQSGCEGKFV
+1457 YRNVKTGCEGPFV
-1470 NVEAIVSDLPHLPL
+1470 DVEAIVSDLPHLPL

-1498 YDLVDATGATVNTI
+1498 YDLVSATGAAVNTI
-1512 DNNTR
+1512 DNNTS
-1517 LYWSAATGVTVD
+1517 LYWSATNGATVD
-1529 ENGLATIASAKKDI
+1529 ENGLATITSAKKNI
-1543 KYFVKQQNELTG
+1543 KYSVKQKNELTG

-1585 SFDLLKAINDSL
+1585 SFDLLKAITDSL

-1606 KVSFKVYKLTGNT
+1606 DVSFKVYKLTGNT

-1632 VKSDAG
+1632 IKSDAG

-1705 KSTKI
+1705 KTTKI
-1710 TEKKVALEETETLYL
+1710 TEKKVALEATETLYL
-1725 IAMDKQ
+1725 VAVDKQ

-1787 DAAGNETSRSINTDT
+1787 DAAGNEASRSINTDT

-1832 IEVRK
+1832 IEIRK

-1941 PEIVDSQDTAFLCS
+1941 PEIADSQDTAFLCL

-2022 VASPV
+2022 VAAPV

-2038 KCAGEKINVYDALV
+2038 KCAGEKINVYDVLV
-2052 NSFHFDDSIYRS
+2052 NSFHFDASISRS

-2122 KIVAPTIACVG
+2122 KIVAPTVACVG
-2133 NPFEATTVGEE
+2133 NPFEAKTVGEE

-2154 DGTELSS
+2154 EGTELSS

-2221 EITRDDDDVAAYKLE
+2221 EITRDAADIAAYKLE
-2236 WTSEVDSVVVDA
+2236 WTSDVDSVVVDA
-2248 YVASAKKDTAY
+2248 FVASAKKDTAY
-2259 KLTVKQLNITTDT
+2259 KLTVKQLNITSDT
-2272 VCKSDPIVVDV
+2272 VCKSEPIVVDV

-2313 KSVSD
+2313 KNVSD
-2318 DGFLPELTSVR
+2318 DGFLPDLTSVR

-2404 YEFVWRNVGAD
+2404 YEFVWRNIGAD
-2415 KTFAAESLKIDASK
+2415 KSFAAESLKIDASK

-2497 IHRGG
+2497 IHRDG

-2515 ALEGVY
+2515 ALDGVY

-2531 CVASRS
+2531 CVASRR

-2555 ICEGNDLSLTAEGAD
+2555 ICEGNELLLTADGAD
-2570 YFYWNDLKT
+2570 YFYWNDVKT
-2579 PSATYKVASSDDND
+2579 PSATYKVVSSDDND

-2602 VVAENNK
+2602 VVAGNDK

-2626 VLDAQDPFRFC
+2626 VLDAQNPFRFC
-2637 QSDDDVN
+2637 QTDDDVN
-2644 IELVRDAADAA
+2644 FELVRDAADAA

-2708 MTKKISISL
+2708 MTKKISIDL

-2930 PFVPSKASAEGV
+2930 QFVPSKASAEGV

-3045 VPDLVASK
+3045 VPDLVSSK

-3059 QDGKTSSLHLEPT
+3059 QEGKTSALYLEPT
-3072 DNNAKIVWYS
+3072 DASAKVVWYS
-3082 PEDNYLTARPN
+3082 PEDNYQTARPN

-3102 AGEFIFKFKQVL
+3102 AGEFTFKFKQVL
-3114 GNCSTKLQDYVVTIE
+3114 GNCSTKLQNYVVTIE

-3177 STAVSGQTQYCARLT
+3177 STAVAGQTQYCARLT
-3192 RGACIGQP
+3192 RGACVGQP

-3210 FNIPADIQDT
+3210 FNTIADIRDT

-3238 PGVRLNWYSIHD
+3238 PGVRLNWYSIRD

-3289 VKVPAVLEQDFMIDT
+3289 VKVPAVLERDFMVDT
-3304 CKGVSLTAADVMA
+3304 CKGVKLTAADVMA

-3325 KSLAKVAVDGH
+3325 TSLAKVAAGGL

-3348 DGVYNLTVQ
+3348 NGTYNLTVQ
-3357 SQYGCVGVEKIHVN
+3357 SEYGCVGVEKIHVN

-3384 ITSCPGDTVEISA
+3384 FTSCPGDTVEISA

-3436 VAMVKGHESC
+3436 IAMVKGHESC
-3446 VTKKTLSYY
+3446 TAKKTLSYY

-3489 NYDGEVLSTTD
+3489 DYDGEILSTTD
-3500 EFRYVPEKSGYLRV
+3500 EFKYVPEKSGYLRV

-3526 TIAVKVVDVL
+3526 TIAIKVVDIL

-3558 EVDFEAKLNTVDDG
+3558 EVDFEARLNTADDG
-3572 MFTYSWD
+3572 MFTYSWN
-3579 FGDGSVPGISQM
+3579 FGDGSAPGMSQM

-3622 ANATLYIDP
+3622 AYSTLYIDP
-3631 SIYVPNTFVF
+3631 SIYVPNTFVVD
-3641 GTDEEFM
+3641 TDYEFM
-3648 EDYDLEIFDRIG
+3648 KDYDLEIFDRVG
-3660 NLIHKGIGW
+3660 NLIHKGNGW
-3669 DGTYDKNGDYVF
+3669 DGTYDKNGDVVF

>member
-1 MNNFVL
+1 
-7 IKIMFDMR
+7 MFDMR
-15 KIILLLVALL
+15 RIFLLLVALL
-25 TCVLGYAQIDKYD
+25 TCVLGYAQGPGYK
-38 PVWSGSGNYGFITVG
+38 PKWSGSGNLDFMMVG
-53 NTNHRLAAIPENSFP
+53 NTNHKLVNANLNQFP
-68 KTKTEEDKELGG
+68 VDRESEILGG
-80 LTVIKNHPEVFKKIS
+80 KIEPINLAS
-95 TIDNCNYADFM
+95 TAFSTSVTNSNYCEFRVA
-106 VSRPEEATCDGEAK
+106 RPQAATCDGK
-120 IKKAFLSWGGRSKK
+120 KTIKRAYLSWGGRSK
-134 TSKNKVHVLLRDR
+134 SNL
-147 GGNIQDGESDIN
+147 
-159 ADSVAERDLYRN
+159 RN
-171 QKAMYLCHADVT
+171 QVKFAIAEGTNVLGEKSITADTFGYGALNGEVDKYLYVAHKDITADVNAMLA
-183 DFVTK
+183 K
-188 ALSNSQDSI
+188 ANDKDGVLRI
-197 FSIHVAN
+197 CVAN
-204 LQTEYDEKYASG
+204 LQTEYDEKTYASSG
-216 DSIGK
+216 VQIGNY
-221 FSGWTF
+221 SGWTF
-227 TIIYEFKGL
+227 TVIYEYTGL
-236 PERSILYYTP
+236 PERTIFYYQPDKVSDVIYTGVETNSTVFNFGLDLDSGSVGFDLSQGTTLSIATLGSANSITP
-246 DKIGDVKGPGAPN
+246 DALVCNQTGTTDLVEFDLHKGDATILMNGA
-259 DIQPSLFE
+259 
-267 MNLSTVKKSLNLSE
+267 T
-281 KASMVISSLGA
+281 SS
-292 YYTDDGDMLV
+292 V
-302 ANKEQKT
+302 ANSF
-309 GDNGLRK
+309 NGTVTYNYL
-316 NTSLYSTTTDGG
+316 
-328 NAFNNTIT
+328 FNEGENIEATPNR
-336 YEYKFYDRSVS
+336 YY
-347 HTAGTYT
+347 

-360 AFTCDAKEC
+360 AVAIPGSDVTEKI
-369 VLKDTSSFNFAI
+369 LTKDQKSFNIAI
-381 TLESETHLV
+381 SRTEDPHHTT
-390 SDVVLMFGE
+390 DVLLMFGE
-399 PNMPQTVLKDE
+399 PNMPEIVMKDSTSPD
-410 VTPKIEPGQTIQYSL
+410 VKPGEPFTYSL
-425 TMALN
+425 TVSLN
-430 ENKEQYKDLVISIP
+430 KNTEKFIDFEIDVPFSEYVDYFEDISI
-444 FTEYIDTIVDISL
+444 T
-457 SFPARDLSSNNSNTK
+457 FPNDPSDRYGRRKLY
-472 WKPDPYPKPNNKY
+472 PDPVPANEY
-485 TVFYLNT
+485 VFLNT
-492 DGITDV
+492 DGLTDTQIDG
-498 AIENQTD
+498 AGSWSD
-505 RWEYW
+505 W
-510 NSVKNSTFLRNLNTM
+510 NSKKGTSFLDKLNRA
-525 MREAD
+525 MRDAD
-530 DDNYERFLE
+530 SANYIRFL
-539 NPTSIKQRVL
+539 NDPTDIKQRVL
-549 KLKLDSVTNIMDVK
+549 KIKLDSIVNIP
-563 SDEAIIITLTMKVK
+563 
-577 DAGDWAYNK
+577 AYNEKDLMEITFKMVSKQPGNWVYDK
-586 NSLKGKQT
+586 NALKGSRT
-594 SYVPQSEMTFTTP
+594 SYVPQSELSFTTP
-607 SGRSSVVESIDKSDK
+607 TKRSSILESIDEDK
-622 IDWNDFICRQR
+622 DNPFKWDDYMCGQR
-633 GRGLGDGGFDGGG
+633 GEGTGRGRFGGSGDCGG
-646 GLGGGGCDEK
+646 ET
-656 SSYSDNKASSK
+656 SSYTDKVASRR
-667 GLYVKDPK
+667 GIYVKDPK
-675 HVEVTVQAT
+675 HVEVTVE
-684 ANCPD
+684 ANADCPD
-689 ANLPDSIVF
+689 VSLPDTIFF
-698 SFCGSGLTI
+698 SYCGGDGI
-707 NTGEI
+707 NISTGE
-712 VALLANKYDY
+712 LNLMLKSKYNFKLDS
-722 DIRELRKR
+722 LRKR
-730 DSLTWIDV
+730 DSLIWIDV
-738 KQDSIYMMARRHGV
+738 KQDSIYMLARRYGV
-752 NRSDLEGLIDFSSLS
+752 NRSEVEGLIDFSNVVASRATIDTLKSL
-767 AKAKTKDTITA
+767 AG
-778 LAKCADGRDLSLFG
+778 CAGSSNLDVFG
-792 DSINTVLK
+792 DSLEKIMHT
-800 DPVDLS
+800 PVDLS
-806 NVYMLFED
+806 NVYLLFNEEALSTVYKPTDNTAKKVSLLED
-814 EDRTSLYQTSDTI
+814 KKYK
-827 SVLDYMI
+827 
-834 YNFTKKGKYYIRI
+834 FTKKGTYYIHF
-847 YSPWNAGECSKT
+847 YSPWNNGKCLDT
-859 IPLVIND
+859 IPLVIED
-866 FTPEVPKVY
+866 FTPEVPKVF
-875 YAGNEIS
+875 YAGTEIT
-882 QDTIIYVCNEADI
+882 QDTTIYVCKESDI

-903 NKVYDVHREI
+903 KRVYDVHREI
-913 KQTLTK
+913 KGALIK
-919 ADSAINVNS
+919 ADSAINVNA
-928 DKIFTWNLNKEIDTK
+928 DKVFNWNLNKEVDTHN
-943 ISGDYEISL
+943 SGTYEISL
-952 WLKDLGCESEKFN
+952 WLKDLGCLSDKFN
-965 FTINVTD
+965 FKINVTN
-972 VAIKEHP
+972 VAIKDHP
-979 DMILDDTTVCR
+979 TMLIKDTTTCRVPDGSQKVELSIDDT
-990 LPEGERKVD
+990 
-999 LSIKN
+999 
-1004 GYNSK
+1004 YNHTDFE
-1009 LVPVWYLENQVD
+1009 PIWYLENQVD
-1021 SSRTVIGTK
+1021 SSRTVIASK
-1030 VDKISVPIDS
+1030 VDKFSVPIDS
-1040 AGTFIY
+1040 AGRFIY
-1046 SVAFRSGQCISD
+1046 SVAYKSGQCVSD
-1058 LRDSAKVRVLQ
+1058 LRDSAYVDVLE
-1069 LPDTLASDTLFV
+1069 LPDTLASDTIYV
-1081 CAGYQIKE
+1081 CAGYELKE
-1089 SDISDWLEAKIP
+1089 SDISEWLDAKIIDKNNDTIKYYKKQTDP
-1101 DSLKSISTIEYYI
+1101 EESFIPLADLLKE
-1114 SPSKGEDEPDG
+1114 
-1125 LVSIINNVLS
+1125 LS
-1135 TDCSNLSSDVL
+1135 TDCSNSSS
-1146 EKFFYVR
+1146 EAKENFFYVR
-1153 VKTSCYSAP
+1153 VKNSCYSAP
-1162 SRMAVFARCYNTD
+1162 SEMAVFARCYNTD

-1196 DLNVFVDAGEKSTYS
+1196 DLNVFIDADEKTTYS
-1211 DGYRWQW
+1211 KGYRWQW
-1218 ILDGGTLPEFDN
+1218 IKSNVTTLPEFDN
-1230 KTDLYSVVD
+1230 TTDWYSSVED
-1239 PIYGSNLDAKVK
+1239 TYSSSLNANTK

-1293 IVKNIDPL
+1293 IVKNNEPL
-1301 TIKTCQN
+1301 TIKTCQD

-1320 PTSEDYTI
+1320 PTTEDYTI
-1328 EWFEKTDDVIG
+1328 EWFEKTDAVVG
-1339 PRDSVFLDKVFG
+1339 PKDTVFLDKVFG

-1382 NPEVTDAPEFDRVN
+1382 NEKVTDAPEFDRVN
-1396 LCFGDDA
+1396 LCFGEDA
-1403 VKVVNKNTP
+1403 VKVENKNTP
-1412 TDASNLTLNYYY
+1412 TDAANLTLNYYY
-1424 FKDSL
+1424 FKDTL
-1429 KASPLSNISIKSD
+1429 KASPLSNITIKSD
-1442 TIGEFLNKNSLYTAA
+1442 SIGEFLKKQSLYTAA
-1457 YRNVQSGCEGKFV
+1457 YRNVKTGCEGPFV
-1470 NVEAIVSDLPHLPL
+1470 DVEAIVSDLPHLPL

-1498 YDLVDATGATVNTI
+1498 YDLVSATGAAVNTI

-1517 LYWSAATGVTVD
+1517 LYWTATNGATVD
-1529 ENGLATIASAKKDI
+1529 ENGLATITSAKKNI
-1543 KYFVKQQNELTG
+1543 KYSVKQKNELTG

-1578 TVRCYGE
+1578 TVKCYGE
-1585 SFDLLKAINDSL
+1585 SFDLLKAITDSL

-1606 KVSFKVYKLTGNT
+1606 DVSFKVYKLTGNT

-1632 VKSDAG
+1632 IKSDAG
-1638 RHEDQLKRFLVRYE
+1638 RHEDQTKRFLVRYE

-1661 DTVALLFKGL
+1661 DTVTLLFKGL

-1705 KSTKI
+1705 KTTKI
-1710 TEKKVALEETETLYL
+1710 TEKKVALEATETLYL

-1758 CQNTGEKIID
+1758 CQNTGEKVID

-1787 DAAGNETSRSINTDT
+1787 DAAGNEVSRSINTDT
-1802 VVVNGKSKVL
+1802 VVVTGKNKVL
-1812 NYVVVQE
+1812 DYVVVQE
-1819 NMITHCTSRTDYH
+1819 NMVTHCTSKTDFH

-1837 AFSLEAEDC
+1837 AFSLNAEDC
-1846 KAVCEPD
+1846 KAVCEPE
-1853 EVDFA
+1853 EVDLA
-1858 KHVQLYLSN
+1858 KHVQLYLSK

-1879 LKVDYARID
+1879 LNIDYARID
-1888 GNSAVAL
+1888 GNSSVAL
-1895 DETAASALTHIAGRD
+1895 DAAAASALTHIAGRD
-1910 TVNYIYK
+1910 TVNYAYK
-1917 ISDADDVCVASDTV
+1917 ISDADNVCVASDTV

-1986 GNDLS
+1986 GNDYS

-2008 KSGCVSDYDTTFAV
+2008 KSGCVSEYDTTFAV
-2022 VASPV
+2022 VATPV

-2038 KCAGEKINVYDALV
+2038 KCAGEKINVYDVLV
-2052 NSFHFDDSIYRS
+2052 NSFHFDASISRS

-2122 KIVAPTIACVG
+2122 KIVAPSIACVG
-2133 NPFEATTVGEE
+2133 NPFEATTVGED
-2144 RKAAYSWQNV
+2144 RKAAYSWQTK
-2154 DGTELSS
+2154 DGVELSS
-2161 IASVKINALAYDTTL
+2161 IGSVKINSLAHDTTL
-2176 LLITKIEGTGCVDT
+2176 LLVTKIDGTGCFDT
-2190 LEHKI
+2190 LEHK
-2195 TVHATPDR
+2195 VKVYVTPDR
-2203 LDAQDPFRFC
+2203 LEAQDPFRFC
-2213 QTDADVKL
+2213 QTDADVKV
-2221 EITRDDDDVAAYKLE
+2221 EIERDAADVAAYKLE
-2236 WTSEVDSVVVDA
+2236 WTSDVDSIVVDKF
-2248 YVASAKKDTAY
+2248 VASAKKDTAY
-2259 KLTVKQLNITTDT
+2259 KLTVKQLNITADT

-2313 KSVSD
+2313 KVVSD
-2318 DGFLPELTSVR
+2318 EGFLPELTSVR
-2329 FYDGGVTKPVDDSTS
+2329 LYDGGVTKSVDDSTS

-2415 KTFAAESLKIDASK
+2415 KSFTAESLKIDASK
-2429 PVSDV
+2429 PVDDV
-2434 VYKVVRRDTV
+2434 VYKVVRRDTI

-2456 SVMAPFAFDSVPDVD
+2456 SVKAPFAFDSVPNVD

-2502 YSSNISSVDVEAV
+2502 YNSNISSFNVEAV
-2515 ALEGVY
+2515 AIEGVY
-2521 VMDIVDTVST
+2521 TIDVVDTVST
-2531 CVASRS
+2531 CVASRN
-2537 MKVNTH
+2537 MTVNTH

-2555 ICEGNDLSLTAEGAD
+2555 ICEGNDLLLTADGAD
-2570 YFYWNDLKT
+2570 YFYWNSVAT
-2579 PSATYKVASSDDND
+2579 PSATYKVVSSDDND

-2616 FVVKVHTTPG
+2616 FVVKVHTTPAA
-2626 VLDAQDPFRFC
+2626 LAAQDPFRFC
-2637 QSDDDVN
+2637 QTDDDVN

-2655 AYQLEWTS
+2655 AYKLEWTS
-2663 AVDSV
+2663 AADSV

-2696 VCKSDPIKVKVE
+2696 VCKSDPIKVSVE
-2708 MTKKISISL
+2708 ITKLIEIAL

-2735 TKKRVSDEGFLPKLT
+2735 TKKKVSDEGFLPQLT

-2758 VEKDVAD
+2758 VEKNVAD

-2783 DCPIA
+2783 NCPIA

-2797 KPETPV
+2797 KPDTPV

-2816 ETTVKADVVAGDYKT
+2816 ETTVHADVVAGDYKT
-2831 SWTMVGNGTESFG
+2831 SWTMVGNGKESFG
-2844 DTLALNVEKPITDGY
+2844 DTLALDVAKPITDGY

-2880 VIEPFK
+2880 VIEPFRI
-2886 VAANRIIDICE
+2886 AENRNLDICE
-2897 YETIDLDSVSRV
+2897 YETIDLDSVSRA

-2930 PFVPSKASAEGV
+2930 PFDASKASAEGV
-2942 YVLKAEH
+2942 YLLNAEH
-2949 QISSCKTESEIRV
+2949 IVSSCKTQSEIRV

-2997 NSSISVDSAFV
+2997 NSTVSVDSAFV
-3008 PGLEDGE
+3008 PGVEDGE
-3015 TTVNLSV
+3015 TTVSLSV

-3032 CKADSVVTVIVEK
+3032 CKADSVVTVVVEK

-3059 QDGKTSSLHLEPT
+3059 QEGKTSALYLEPT

-3082 PEDNYLTARPN
+3082 PEDNYQTARPN
-3093 ASFAPSAAD
+3093 ASFAPSATD
-3102 AGEFIFKFKQVL
+3102 AGEFTFKFKQVL

-3154 KWKDFACDIKW
+3154 KWNDFACDIKW

-3177 STAVSGQTQYCARLT
+3177 STAVAGQTQYCARLT
-3192 RGACIGQP
+3192 RGACVGQP

-3210 FNIPADIQDT
+3210 FNTIADIRDT

-3238 PGVRLNWYSIHD
+3238 PGVRLNWYSIRD

-3289 VKVPAVLEQDFMIDT
+3289 VKVPAVLERDFMVDT
-3304 CKGVSLTAADVMA
+3304 CKGVKLTAADVMA

-3325 KSLAKVAVDGH
+3325 TSLAKVAAGGQ

-3348 DGVYNLTVQ
+3348 NGTYNLTVQ
-3357 SQYGCVGVEKIHVN
+3357 SEYGCVGVEKIHVN

-3384 ITSCPGDTVEISA
+3384 FTSCPGDTVAISA

-3436 VAMVKGHESC
+3436 IAMVKGHESC
-3446 VTKKTLSYY
+3446 TAKKTLSYY

-3489 NYDGEVLSTTD
+3489 DYDGEILSTTD
-3500 EFRYVPEKSGYLRV
+3500 EFKYVPEKSGYLRV

-3526 TIAVKVVDVL
+3526 TIAVKVVDIL

-3544 RISSTQYHINRDTT
+3544 RISSTEYHINRDTT
-3558 EVDFEAKLNTVDDG
+3558 EVDFEARLNTVDDG

-3579 FGDGSVPGISQM
+3579 FGDGSAPGMSQM

-3622 ANATLYIDP
+3622 AYSTLYIDP
-3631 SIYVPNTFVF
+3631 SIYVPNTFVVD
-3641 GTDEEFM
+3641 TDYEFM
-3648 EDYDLEIFDRIG
+3648 KDYDLEIFDRVG
-3660 NLIHKGIGW
+3660 NLIHKGNGW
-3669 DGTYDKNGDYVF
+3669 DGTYDKNGDIVF

>member
-1 MNNFVL
+1 
-7 IKIMFDMR
+7 MR
-15 KIILLLVALL
+15 RIFLLLVVAL
-25 TCVLGYAQIDKYD
+25 TCAVNYAQGISH
-38 PVWSGSGNYGFITVG
+38 PAEASFSGKYGFMTVG
-53 NTNHRLAAIPENSFP
+53 NSNHMLRNVSSFPLNADEELGVIKPLKNSGDIFGTGVTIENSNY
-68 KTKTEEDKELGG
+68 KE
-80 LTVIKNHPEVFKKIS
+80 FRIS
-95 TIDNCNYADFM
+95 A
-106 VSRPEEATCDGEAK
+106 PEEAKCSGDITVER
-120 IKKAFLSWGGRSKK
+120 AFLSWGGRSFDSNRGEVLVQFRDRTKK
-134 TSKNKVHVLLRDR
+134 LEQRPVKASPVDRQFNFVNPKNKGL
-147 GGNIQDGESDIN
+147 
-159 ADSVAERDLYRN
+159 
-171 QKAMYLCHADVT
+171 YLCHADVT
-183 DFVTK
+183 DFLNA
-188 ALSNSQDSI
+188 ALSNTTDSI
-197 FSIHVAN
+197 YSIHVAN
-204 LQTEYDEKYASG
+204 IQTIDKETGIEG

-227 TIIYEFKGL
+227 TVIYSHPGL
-236 PERSILYYTP
+236 PERSLFYYQV
-246 DKIGDVKGPGAPN
+246 DSLGD
-259 DIQPSLFE
+259 IE
-267 MNLSTVKKSLNLSE
+267 STESKTKNPLLLTMDLTSVNSTITKDE
-281 KASMVISSLGA
+281 KASMAISLLGA
-292 YYTDDGDMLV
+292 YSTE
-302 ANKEQKT
+302 ANEMFVGNPNSVTNENLLKRMDPLLSHDE
-309 GDNGLRK
+309 G
-316 NTSLYSTTTDGG
+316 GG
-328 NAFNNTIT
+328 NSFNNTV
-336 YEYKFYDRSVS
+336 EYNYIFEQEGNIESG
-347 HTAGTYT
+347 ANTYT

-360 AFTCDAKEC
+360 AFSFDASAG
-369 VLKDTSSFNFAI
+369 LSRDTSSFNMAI
-381 TLESETHLV
+381 TCEPEVHFV
-390 SDVVLMFGE
+390 SDIVLMFGE
-399 PNMPQTVLKDE
+399 PNLPEVVLKDSSTKN
-410 VTPKIEPGQTIQYSL
+410 VAPGQTMTYNLYVSL
-425 TMALN
+425 NNNTEKFQELEIA
-430 ENKEQYKDLVISIP
+430 IP
-444 FTEYIDTIVDISL
+444 FSEYVESFEEITL
-457 SFPARDLSSNNSNTK
+457 KFPALDLSRTDGTK
-472 WKPDPYPKPNNKY
+472 WVPDPKPNNI
-485 TVFYLNT
+485 FYLNT
-492 DGITDV
+492 DGFNDV
-498 AIENQTD
+498 EVGFESNN
-505 RWEYW
+505 W
-510 NSVKNSTFLRNLNTM
+510 NSCSYDTKTPFLQALNKM
-525 MREAD
+525 MRNAD
-530 DDNYERFLE
+530 TLNYDFFLDD
-539 NPTSIKQRVL
+539 PTSIKQRVL
-549 KLKLDSVTNIMDVK
+549 KIKIDSIVNITNVR
-563 SDEAIIITLTMKVK
+563 SDEAIVISFTMNTKK
-577 DAGDWAYNK
+577 EGDWAYDK
-586 NSLKGKQT
+586 NSLKGKKT
-594 SYVPQSEMTFTTP
+594 NYIPQSELTFTTP
-607 SGRSSVVESIDKSDK
+607 SGRESVIESIDKTDSFDWDK
-622 IDWNDFICRQR
+622 FICNQR
-633 GRGLGDGGFDGGG
+633 LRGVGDGDGDGFFDFGGG
-646 GLGGGGCDEK
+646 GSGCGGERSK
-656 SSYSDNKASSK
+656 YSDRTASSK
-667 GLYVKDPK
+667 GLYVKDPR
-675 HVEVTVQAT
+675 HVEVNVEAT

-689 ANLPDSIVF
+689 VTLPDSITF
-698 SFCGSGLTI
+698 SFC
-707 NTGEI
+707 NTGVDVNTGVI
-712 VALLANKYDY
+712 VSLLKNRYDY
-722 DIRELRKR
+722 DIKKLRMR

-752 NRSDLEGLIDFSSLS
+752 NRADVEGLIDFKRTSATTSHMYTTDTLMSLAS
-767 AKAKTKDTITA
+767 CSDSRN
-778 LAKCADGRDLSLFG
+778 LDMFG
-792 DSINTVLK
+792 DSLDKVLNT
-800 DPVDLS
+800 PIDLS
-806 NVYMLFED
+806 NVYLLFNE
-814 EDRTSLYQTSDTI
+814 EGLTSTYENTARI
-827 SVLDYMI
+827 SVLENYT
-834 YNFTKKGKYYIRI
+834 YQFTKKGKYYLQF
-847 YSPWNAGECSKT
+847 YSPWNAGKCSDT
-859 IPLVIND
+859 IPLVIED
-866 FTPEVPKVY
+866 FTPEVPKVF
-875 YAGNEIS
+875 YAGTEITP
-882 QDTIIYVCNEADI
+882 DTTIYVCKESDI

-903 NKVYDVHREI
+903 KRVYDVHREI
-913 KQTLTK
+913 KGALIK
-919 ADSAINVNS
+919 ADSAINVNA
-928 DKIFTWNLNKEIDTK
+928 DKVFNWNLNKEVDTHN
-943 ISGDYEISL
+943 SGTYEISL
-952 WLKDLGCESEKFN
+952 WLEDLGCLSDKFN
-965 FTINVTD
+965 FRINVTD

-979 DMILDDTTVCR
+979 DMILVDTTVCR

-999 LSIKN
+999 LSIKT

-1021 SSRTVIGTK
+1021 SSRTVVDTK

-1058 LRDSAKVRVLQ
+1058 LRDSAKVRVQ
-1069 LPDTLASDTLFV
+1069 ELPDTLASDTIYV
-1081 CAGYQIKE
+1081 CAGYELKE
-1089 SDISDWLEAKIP
+1089 TDISEWLEAKLP
-1101 DSLKSISTIEYYI
+1101 DSLRNKDAIKYYKKQTDPEEDFISLADLLTE
-1114 SPSKGEDEPDG
+1114 
-1125 LVSIINNVLS
+1125 LS
-1135 TDCSNLSSDVL
+1135 TDCSNSSSDAKENL
-1146 EKFFYVR
+1146 FYVR
-1153 VKTSCYSAP
+1153 VKNSCYSAP
-1162 SRMAVFARCYNTD
+1162 SRMGVFARCYNTD

-1188 CIGDVVAS
+1188 CIGDVVAA
-1196 DLNVFVDAGEKSTYS
+1196 DLNVFIDADEKATYAE
-1211 DGYRWQW
+1211 GYRWQW
-1218 ILDGGTLPEFDN
+1218 ILDGGALPEYDNN
-1230 KTDLYSVVD
+1230 KTNLYYNVASS
-1239 PIYGSNLDAKVK
+1239 YSSNLDAKDQ

-1293 IVKNIDPL
+1293 IVKNNEPL
-1301 TIKTCQN
+1301 TIKTCQD

-1320 PTSEDYTI
+1320 PTTEDYTI
-1328 EWFEKTDDVIG
+1328 EWFEKTDAVVG
-1339 PRDSVFLDKVFG
+1339 PKDTVFLDKVFG

-1382 NPEVTDAPEFDRVN
+1382 NEKVTDAPEFDRVN
-1396 LCFGDDA
+1396 LCFGEDA
-1403 VKVVNKNTP
+1403 VKVENKNTP
-1412 TDASNLTLNYYY
+1412 TDAANLTLNYYY
-1424 FKDSL
+1424 FKDTL
-1429 KASPLSNISIKSD
+1429 KASPLSNITIKSD
-1442 TIGEFLNKNSLYTAA
+1442 SIGEFLKKQSLYTAA
-1457 YRNVQSGCEGKFV
+1457 YRNVKTGCEGPFV
-1470 NVEAIVSDLPHLPL
+1470 DVEAIVSDLPHLPL

-1498 YDLVDATGATVNTI
+1498 YDLVSATGAAVNTI

-1517 LYWSAATGVTVD
+1517 LYWTATNGATVD
-1529 ENGLATIASAKKDI
+1529 ENGLATITSAKKNI
-1543 KYFVKQQNELTG
+1543 KYSVKQKNELTG

-1585 SFDLLKAINDSL
+1585 SFDLLKAITDSL

-1606 KVSFKVYKLTGNT
+1606 DVSFKVYKLTGNT

-1632 VKSDAG
+1632 IKSDAG

-1661 DTVALLFKGL
+1661 DTVTLLFKGL

-1705 KSTKI
+1705 KATKI

-1758 CQNTGEKIID
+1758 CQNTGEKVID

-1787 DAAGNETSRSINTDT
+1787 DAAGNEVSRSINTDT
-1802 VVVNGKSKVL
+1802 VVVTGKNKVL
-1812 NYVVVQE
+1812 DYVVVQE
-1819 NMITHCTSRTDYH
+1819 NMVTHCTSKTDFH

-1837 AFSLEAEDC
+1837 AFSLNAEDC

-1858 KHVQLYLSN
+1858 KHVQLYLSK

-1879 LKVDYARID
+1879 LNIDYARID
-1888 GNSAVAL
+1888 GNSSVAL
-1895 DETAASALTHIAGRD
+1895 DAAAASALTHIAGRD

-1986 GNDLS
+1986 GNDYS

-2008 KSGCVSDYDTTFAV
+2008 KSGCVSEYDTTFAV
-2022 VASPV
+2022 VATPV

-2038 KCAGEKINVYDALV
+2038 KCAGEKINVYDVLV
-2052 NSFHFDDSIYRS
+2052 NSFHFDASISRS

-2122 KIVAPTIACVG
+2122 KIVAPSIACVG
-2133 NPFEATTVGEE
+2133 NPFEATTVGED
-2144 RKAAYSWQNV
+2144 RKAAYSWQTK
-2154 DGTELSS
+2154 DGVELSS
-2161 IASVKINALAYDTTL
+2161 ISSVKINSLAHDTTL
-2176 LLITKIEGTGCVDT
+2176 LLVTKIDGTGCLDT
-2190 LEHKI
+2190 LEHK
-2195 TVHATPDR
+2195 VKVYVTPDR
-2203 LDAQDPFRFC
+2203 LEAQDPFRFC
-2213 QTDADVKL
+2213 QADADVKV
-2221 EITRDDDDVAAYKLE
+2221 EIERDAADVAAYKLE
-2236 WTSEVDSVVVDA
+2236 WTSDVDSIVVDKF
-2248 YVASAKKDTAY
+2248 VASAKKDTAY
-2259 KLTVKQLNITTDT
+2259 KLTVKQLNITADT

-2313 KSVSD
+2313 KIVSD
-2318 DGFLPELTSVR
+2318 EGFLPELTSVR
-2329 FYDGGVTKPVDDSTS
+2329 MYDGGVTKSVGDSTS
-2344 VTTPGLYEI
+2344 ITTPGLYEI

-2404 YEFVWRNVGAD
+2404 FEFVWRNVGAD
-2415 KTFAAESLKIDASK
+2415 KSFTAESLKIDASK
-2429 PVSDV
+2429 PVDDV
-2434 VYKVVRRDTV
+2434 VYKVVRRDTI

-2456 SVMAPFAFDSVPDVD
+2456 SVKAPFAFDSVPNVD

-2502 YSSNISSVDVEAV
+2502 YNSNISSFNVEAV
-2515 ALEGVY
+2515 AIEGVY
-2521 VMDIVDTVST
+2521 TIDVVDTVST
-2531 CVASRS
+2531 CVASRN
-2537 MKVNTH
+2537 MTVNTH

-2555 ICEGNDLSLTAEGAD
+2555 ICEGNDLLLTADGAD
-2570 YFYWNDLKT
+2570 YFYWNSVAT
-2579 PSATYKVASSDDND
+2579 PSATYKVVSSDDND

-2616 FVVKVHTTPG
+2616 FVVKVHTTPAS
-2626 VLDAQDPFRFC
+2626 LAAQDPFRFC
-2637 QSDDDVN
+2637 QTDDDVN

-2655 AYQLEWTS
+2655 AYKLEWTS
-2663 AVDSV
+2663 AADSV

-2696 VCKSDPIKVKVE
+2696 VCKSDPIKVSVE
-2708 MTKKISISL
+2708 ITKLIEIAL

-2735 TKKRVSDEGFLPKLT
+2735 TKKKVSDEGFLPQLT

-2758 VEKDVAD
+2758 VEKNVAD
-2765 STKVTVAGNYKLL
+2765 STKVTVAGNYRLT

-2783 DCPIA
+2783 NCPIA

-2797 KPETPV
+2797 KPDTPV

-2816 ETTVKADVVAGDYKT
+2816 ETTVHADVVAGDYKT
-2831 SWTMVGNGTESFG
+2831 SWTMVGNGKESFG
-2844 DTLALNVEKPITDGY
+2844 DTLALDVVKPITDGY

-2880 VIEPFK
+2880 VIEPFRI
-2886 VAANRIIDICE
+2886 AENRNLDICE
-2897 YETIDLDSVSRV
+2897 YETIDLDSVSRA

-2930 PFVPSKASAEGV
+2930 PFDASKASAEGV
-2942 YVLKAEH
+2942 YLLNAEH
-2949 QISSCKTESEIRV
+2949 IVSSCKTQSEIRV

-2970 TVAGNKPICEGDTL
+2970 TVAGNRPICEGDTL

-2997 NSSISVDSAFV
+2997 NSTVSVDSAFV
-3008 PGLEDGE
+3008 PGVEDGE
-3015 TTVNLSV
+3015 TTVSLSV

-3059 QDGKTSSLHLEPT
+3059 QEGKTSALYLEPT
-3072 DNNAKIVWYS
+3072 DASAKVVWYS
-3082 PEDNYLTARPN
+3082 PEDNYQTARPN

-3102 AGEFIFKFKQVL
+3102 AGEFTFKFKQVL
-3114 GNCSTKLQDYVVTIE
+3114 GNCSTKLQNYVVTIE

-3165 TDKNQNDVDLLP
+3165 TDKNQNDVDILP
-3177 STAVSGQTQYCARLT
+3177 STAVAGQTQYCARLT
-3192 RGACIGQP
+3192 RGACVGQP

-3210 FNIPADIQDT
+3210 FNTIADIRDT

-3238 PGVRLNWYSIHD
+3238 PGVRLNWYSIRD

-3289 VKVPAVLEQDFMIDT
+3289 VKVPAVLERDFMVDT
-3304 CKGVSLTAADVMA
+3304 CKGVKLTAADVMA
-3317 ENKVDYEL
+3317 ENKVEYEL
-3325 KSLAKVAVDGH
+3325 TSLAKVAAGGQ

-3348 DGVYNLTVQ
+3348 NGTYNLTVQ
-3357 SQYGCVGVEKIHVN
+3357 SEYGCVGVEKIHVN

-3384 ITSCPGDTVEISA
+3384 FTSCPGDTVAISA

-3412 ELAYLYGVNESYS
+3412 ELAYLYGVNENYS

-3436 VAMVKGHESC
+3436 IAMVKGHESC
-3446 VTKKTLSYY
+3446 TAKKTLSYY

-3489 NYDGEVLSTTD
+3489 DYDGEILSTTD
-3500 EFRYVPEKSGYLRV
+3500 EFKYVPEKSGYLRV

-3526 TIAVKVVDVL
+3526 TIAIKVVDIL

-3544 RISSTQYHINRDTT
+3544 RISSTEYHINRDTT
-3558 EVDFEAKLNTVDDG
+3558 EVDFEARLNTADDG

-3579 FGDGSVPGISQM
+3579 FGDGSAPGMSQM

-3622 ANATLYIDP
+3622 AYSTLYIDP
-3631 SIYVPNTFVF
+3631 SIYVPNTFVVD
-3641 GTDEEFM
+3641 TDYEFM
-3648 EDYDLEIFDRIG
+3648 KDYDLEIFDRIG
-3660 NLIHKGIGW
+3660 NLIHKGNGW
-3669 DGTYDKNGDYVF
+3669 DGTYDKNGDVVF

-3695 EEQHKTGYITV
+3695 EEQHKTGYIPV

>member
-15 KIILLLVALL
+15 KIILLLVTLL
-25 TCVLGYAQIDKYD
+25 ACNLGYAQIDKYD
-38 PVWSGSGNYGFITVG
+38 AVWSGSGNYGFITVG
-53 NTNHRLAAIPENSFP
+53 NTNHRLAAISENTFP

-80 LTVIKNHPEVFKKIS
+80 ITAIKNHSEVFEHIS
-95 TIDNCNYADFM
+95 TINNCNYADFM
-106 VSRPEEATCDGEAK
+106 VSRPEEATCDGKAI
-120 IKKAFLSWGGRSKK
+120 IKKAFLSWGGRSKNNN
-134 TSKNKVHVLLRDR
+134 KNKVQVVLRDR
-147 GGNIQDGESDIN
+147 AGNIGEREIS
-159 ADSVAERDLYRN
+159 ATPVERDLYGN
-171 QKAMYLCHADVT
+171 KKAMYLCHKDIT
-183 DFVTK
+183 DFVK
-188 ALSNSQDSI
+188 SSIESSPDSI

-204 LQTEYDEKYASG
+204 LQTEYNEKYASG

-316 NTSLYSTTTDGG
+316 NTPLYSNTIDGG

-336 YEYKFYDRSVS
+336 YEYKFYDRSIS

-530 DDNYERFLE
+530 DDNYDRFLE

-549 KLKLDSVTNIMDVK
+549 KLKLDSVTNIMNVK

-607 SGRSSVVESIDKSDK
+607 SGRSSVVESIDKKDK

-913 KQTLTK
+913 KQTITK

-1089 SDISDWLEAKIP
+1089 SDISDWLAAKIP

-1125 LVSIINNVLS
+1125 LASIINNVLS

-1162 SRMAVFARCYNTD
+1162 SEMAVFARCYNTD

-1196 DLNVFVDAGEKSTYS
+1196 DLNVFIDAGEKTTYS
-1211 DGYRWQW
+1211 EGYRWQW
-1218 ILDGGTLPEFDN
+1218 IKSNVTTLPEFDN
-1230 KTDLYSVVD
+1230 KTDWYSSVED
-1239 PIYGSNLDAKVK
+1239 TYSSSLTANTK

-1382 NPEVTDAPEFDRVN
+1382 NAEVTDAPEFDRVN

-1569 TFSFKRQKD
+1569 TFSIKRQKD

-1619 PSPSAISD
+1619 PSPSPISD

-1710 TEKKVALEETETLYL
+1710 TEKKVALEATETLYL
-1725 IAMDKQ
+1725 IAVDKQ

-1787 DAAGNETSRSINTDT
+1787 DAAGNEASRSINTDT

-2008 KSGCVSDYDTTFAV
+2008 KSGCVSEYDTTFAV
-2022 VASPV
+2022 VAAPV

-2052 NSFHFDDSIYRS
+2052 NSFHFDASIYRS

-2090 DTIKFDMT
+2090 DTIKFEMT

-2122 KIVAPTIACVG
+2122 KIVAPTVACVG

-2161 IASVKINALAYDTTL
+2161 IASVKINALAHDTTL

-2221 EITRDDDDVAAYKLE
+2221 EITRDDEDVAAYKLE

-2404 YEFVWRNVGAD
+2404 YEFVWRNVGAN

-2797 KPETPV
+2797 KTETPV

-3059 QDGKTSSLHLEPT
+3059 QDGKTSSLYLEPT
-3072 DNNAKIVWYS
+3072 DNDAKIVWYS
-3082 PEDNYLTARPN
+3082 PEDNYQTARPN

-3102 AGEFIFKFKQVL
+3102 AGEFTFKFKQVL

-3129 DKITDIPVVNDTS
+3129 NKITDIPVVNDTS

-3154 KWKDFACDIKW
+3154 KWNDFACDIKW
-3165 TDKNQNDVDLLP
+3165 TDKSQNDVDLLP

-3384 ITSCPGDTVEISA
+3384 FTSCPGDTVEISA

-3446 VTKKTLSYY
+3446 VAKKTLSYY

-3558 EVDFEAKLNTVDDG
+3558 EVDFEARLNTVDDG

>member
-1 MNNFVL
+1 
-7 IKIMFDMR
+7 MFDMR
-15 KIILLLVALL
+15 RIFLLLVALL
-25 TCVLGYAQIDKYD
+25 TCGLGYAQGPEYS
-38 PVWSGSGNYGFITVG
+38 PVWAESGNLDFIAVG
-53 NTNHRLAAIPENSFP
+53 NTNHKLKAFAEGEYPP
-68 KTKTEEDKELGG
+68 KREDEINEGKIEPIVNVNG
-80 LTVIKNHPEVFKKIS
+80 KKIF
-95 TIDNCNYADFM
+95 TTANNVNYAEF
-106 VSRPEEATCDGEAK
+106 RIAKPQAATCEGELS
-120 IKKAFLSWGGRSKK
+120 IKKAFLSWGGRSNK
-134 TSKNKVHVLLRDR
+134 TTGKNNVKFAIAEGGTLL
-147 GGNIQDGESDIN
+147 GQT
-159 ADSVAERDLYRN
+159 SVTGTLKETTLNGLEKYLYT
-171 QKAMYLCHADVT
+171 CHADVT
-183 DFVTK
+183 DEVNNMIKKASKMDVNLTIYVADIVTE
-188 ALSNSQDSI
+188 S
-197 FSIHVAN
+197 
-204 LQTEYDEKYASG
+204 DETTYSSG
-216 DSIGK
+216 VRIGNY
-221 FSGWTF
+221 SGWTF
-227 TIIYEFKGL
+227 TVIYEYTGL
-236 PERSILYYTP
+236 PERSIFYYQP
-246 DKIGDVKGPGAPN
+246 DKASDVVTPEALTSAVPALFNLKLEMPNGKTGLDLSRGTVMAITSLGGTYNITSDRLLCNKTGTLELKEFEDLGPGKTTIVKNGQAN
-259 DIQPSLFE
+259 SFSSTVTYEYLFE
-267 MNLSTVKKSLNLSE
+267 
-281 KASMVISSLGA
+281 
-292 YYTDDGDMLV
+292 
-302 ANKEQKT
+302 
-309 GDNGLRK
+309 
-316 NTSLYSTTTDGG
+316 DGG
-328 NAFNNTIT
+328 NI
-336 YEYKFYDRSVS
+336 EPKL
-347 HTAGTYT
+347 GYT

-360 AFTCDAKEC
+360 AVALSGADVTDKI
-369 VLKDTSSFNFAI
+369 LTKDHSSFNIAI
-381 TLESETHLV
+381 SESDDPHHT
-390 SDVVLMFGE
+390 SDILLMFGE
-399 PNMPQTVLKDE
+399 PNMPEVVLKDE
-410 VTPKIEPGQTIQYSL
+410 ATPDVKPGETFKYSL
-425 TMALN
+425 TVGLN
-430 ENKEQYKDLVISIP
+430 QNSEIFRNFELCVPFSDYVDYFEDISITFAKDKGGRNDWNP
-444 FTEYIDTIVDISL
+444 
-457 SFPARDLSSNNSNTK
+457 K
-472 WKPDPYPKPNNKY
+472 PYPSNGL
-485 TVFYLNT
+485 VYLNT
-492 DGITDV
+492 DGVTDK
-498 AIENQTD
+498 AIGNESSNWSNWKST
-505 RWEYW
+505 
-510 NSVKNSTFLRNLNTM
+510 KGSTFLNALNHA
-525 MREAD
+525 MRDAD
-530 DDNYERFLE
+530 TLNYQRFLSD
-539 NPTSIKQRVL
+539 PTSIKQRVL
-549 KLKLDSVTNIMDVK
+549 KFKMDSIINISDVQ
-563 SDEAIIITLTMKVK
+563 SNEAIVITFTMKAK
-577 DAGDWAYNK
+577 EAGNWAYEK
-586 NSLKGKQT
+586 NSLKGSQT
-594 SYVPQSEMTFTTP
+594 SYVPQSELSFTTP
-607 SGRSSVVESIDKSDK
+607 TDRSSVLESMDKNDPF
-622 IDWNDFICRQR
+622 DWRTYMCDQR
-633 GRGLGDGGFDGGG
+633 GRGAGGG
-646 GLGGGGCDEK
+646 GGGGGGGGCGETSAYGK
-656 SSYSDNKASSK
+656 KTASPK
-667 GLYVKDPK
+667 GVYVKDPK
-675 HVEVTVQAT
+675 HVEVTVEAQ

-689 ANLPDSIVF
+689 VSYPDSIVF
-698 SFCGSGLTI
+698 SFCGNGVNV

-712 VALLANKYDY
+712 AFLLKNKYRYNLDS
-722 DIRELRKR
+722 LRLR

-738 KQDSIYMMARRHGV
+738 KQDSIYMLARRHGV
-752 NRSDLEGLIDFSSLS
+752 NRSQVEGLINFNDVVASV
-767 AKAKTKDTITA
+767 DTIKD
-778 LAKCADGRDLSLFG
+778 LGGCADPSNLDAFG
-792 DSINTVLK
+792 DSIENVLHT
-800 DPVDLS
+800 PVDLS
-806 NVYMLFED
+806 NVYLLFNE
-814 EDRTSLYQTSDTI
+814 ESLTTVYKPTDQTSTKI
-827 SVLDYMI
+827 SLLEDKV
-834 YNFTKKGKYYIRI
+834 YNFNKKGKYYIRF
-847 YSPWNAGECSKT
+847 YSPWNDGDCSKT
-859 IPLVIND
+859 VPLVIED
-866 FTPEVPKVY
+866 FTPDVPKVFY
-875 YAGNEIS
+875 SGTEIK
-882 QDTIIYVCNEADI
+882 QDTTIYICKEADI

-903 NKVYDVHREI
+903 KRVYDIHRAI
-913 KQTLTK
+913 TGDLTK
-919 ADSAINVNS
+919 ADSAINVNA
-928 DKIFTWNLNKEIDTK
+928 DKVFSWNLNKEIDTDK
-943 ISGDYEISL
+943 SGDYEISL
-952 WLKDLGCESEKFN
+952 WFKDLDCSSDTFKFK
-965 FTINVTD
+965 INVTK
-972 VAIKEHP
+972 VAITEHP
-979 DMILDDTTVCR
+979 NMVIKDITTCCVPDANSNKQIELSIDDTY
-990 LPEGERKVD
+990 D
-999 LSIKN
+999 HSN
-1004 GYNSK
+1004 FD
-1009 LVPVWYLENQVD
+1009 PVWYLEDQID
-1021 SSRTVIGTK
+1021 SSRTIIDSK
-1030 VDKISVPIDS
+1030 VDKILVPIDS
-1040 AGTFIY
+1040 AGRFIY
-1046 SVAFRSGQCISD
+1046 SVAYKSGECISD
-1058 LRDSAKVRVLQ
+1058 LRDSAYVDVLP
-1069 LPDTLASDTLFV
+1069 LPDTLVSDTLYV
-1081 CAGYQIKE
+1081 CAGYEIKE
-1089 SDISDWLEAKIP
+1089 SDVTDWLNPKIVDP
-1101 DSLKSISTIEYYI
+1101 KNDTIKYYKRVNDTEEEFISLADLIKE
-1114 SPSKGEDEPDG
+1114 
-1125 LVSIINNVLS
+1125 LS

-1146 EKFFYVR
+1146 KKYFYVR
-1153 VKTSCYSAP
+1153 VKNSCYSAP
-1162 SRMAVFARCYNTD
+1162 SEMAVFARCYNTD

-1196 DLNVFVDAGEKSTYS
+1196 DLNVFVDAGEKTTYS
-1211 DGYRWQW
+1211 EGYRWQW
-1218 ILDGGTLPEFDN
+1218 IKSNVTTLPEFDN
-1230 KTDLYSVVD
+1230 KTDWYSSVEAT
-1239 PIYGSNLDAKVK
+1239 YSSSLNANTK

-1293 IVKNIDPL
+1293 IVKNIEPL

-1328 EWFEKTDDVIG
+1328 EWFEMTDEVIG
-1339 PRDSVFLDKVFG
+1339 ARDSVFLDKVYG
-1351 QYTVVG
+1351 QYTVPG
-1357 MRQYKVR
+1357 MRKYKVR

-1369 GCKGQWLDVNLLV
+1369 GCKGQWLEVNLQV
-1382 NPEVTDAPEFDRVN
+1382 QPEVTDAPEFDRVY
-1396 LCFGDDA
+1396 LCYGA
-1403 VKVVNKNTP
+1403 KEVEVVNKNTP
-1412 TDASNLTLNYYY
+1412 TDASNLTLAYYS
-1424 FKDSL
+1424 FKDTLRAFPKTS
-1429 KASPLSNISIKSD
+1429 ASIKSD
-1442 TIGEFLNKNSLYTAA
+1442 SIGEFVNDHSLYTAV
-1457 YRNVQSGCEGKFV
+1457 YINQTTECQGPMV

-1498 YDLVDATGATVNTI
+1498 YDLVSATGAAVNTI

-1517 LYWSAATGVTVD
+1517 LYWTATNGATVD
-1529 ENGLATIASAKKDI
+1529 ENGLATITSAKKNI
-1543 KYFVKQQNELTG
+1543 KYSVKQKNELTG

-1578 TVRCYGE
+1578 TVKCYGE
-1585 SFDLLKAINDSL
+1585 SFDLLKAITDSL

-1606 KVSFKVYKLTGNT
+1606 DVSFKVYKLTGNT

-1632 VKSDAG
+1632 IKSDAG
-1638 RHEDQLKRFLVRYE
+1638 RHEDQTKRFLVRYE
-1652 DAVGGCTEN
+1652 DAVGGCTDN
-1661 DTVALLFKGL
+1661 DTVTLLFKGL

-1705 KSTKI
+1705 KATKI
-1710 TEKKVALEETETLYL
+1710 TEKKVALEATETLYL

-1758 CQNTGEKIID
+1758 CQNTGEKVID

-1787 DAAGNETSRSINTDT
+1787 DAAGNEVSRSINTDT
-1802 VVVNGKSKVL
+1802 VVVTGKNKVL
-1812 NYVVVQE
+1812 DYVVVQE
-1819 NMITHCTSRTDYH
+1819 NMVTHCTSKTDFH

-1837 AFSLEAEDC
+1837 AFSLNAEDC
-1846 KAVCEPD
+1846 KAVCEPE
-1853 EVDFA
+1853 EVDLA
-1858 KHVQLYLSN
+1858 KHVQLYLSK

-1879 LKVDYARID
+1879 LNIDYARID
-1888 GNSAVAL
+1888 GNSSVAL
-1895 DETAASALTHIAGRD
+1895 DAAAASALTHIAGRD
-1910 TVNYIYK
+1910 TVNYTYK
-1917 ISDADDVCVASDTV
+1917 ISDADNVCVASDTV

-1986 GNDLS
+1986 GNDYS

-2008 KSGCVSDYDTTFAV
+2008 KSGCVSEYDTTFAV
-2022 VASPV
+2022 VATPV

-2038 KCAGEKINVYDALV
+2038 KCAGEKINVYDVLV
-2052 NSFHFDDSIYRS
+2052 NSFHFDASISRS

-2133 NPFEATTVGEE
+2133 NPFEAKTVGED
-2144 RKAAYSWQNV
+2144 RKAAYSWQTK
-2154 DGTELSS
+2154 DGVELSS
-2161 IASVKINALAYDTTL
+2161 ISSVKINSLAHDTTL
-2176 LLITKIEGTGCVDT
+2176 LLVTKIDGTGCLDT
-2190 LEHKI
+2190 LEHK
-2195 TVHATPDR
+2195 VKVYVTPDR
-2203 LDAQDPFRFC
+2203 LEAQDPFRFC
-2213 QTDADVKL
+2213 QTDADVKV
-2221 EITRDDDDVAAYKLE
+2221 EIERDAADVAAYKLE
-2236 WTSEVDSVVVDA
+2236 WTSDVDSIVVDKF
-2248 YVASAKKDTAY
+2248 VASAKKDTAY
-2259 KLTVKQLNITTDT
+2259 KLTVKQLNITADT

-2313 KSVSD
+2313 KNVSD
-2318 DGFLPELTSVR
+2318 EGFLPELTSVR
-2329 FYDGGVTKPVDDSTS
+2329 MYDGGVTKAVGDSTS
-2344 VTTPGLYEI
+2344 ITTPGLYEI

-2415 KTFAAESLKIDASK
+2415 KSFTAESLKIDASK
-2429 PVSDV
+2429 PVDDV
-2434 VYKVVRRDTV
+2434 VYKVVRRDTI

-2456 SVMAPFAFDSVPDVD
+2456 SVKAPFAFDSVPNVD

-2502 YSSNISSVDVEAV
+2502 YNSNISSFNVEAV
-2515 ALEGVY
+2515 AIEGVY
-2521 VMDIVDTVST
+2521 TIDVVDTVST
-2531 CVASRS
+2531 CVASRN
-2537 MKVNTH
+2537 MTVNTH

-2555 ICEGNDLSLTAEGAD
+2555 ICEGNDLLLTADGAD
-2570 YFYWNDLKT
+2570 YFYWNSVAT
-2579 PSATYKVASSDDND
+2579 PSATYKVVSSDDND

-2616 FVVKVHTTPG
+2616 FVVKVHTTPAA
-2626 VLDAQDPFRFC
+2626 LAAQDPFRFC
-2637 QSDDDVN
+2637 QTDDDVN

-2655 AYQLEWTS
+2655 AYKLEWTS
-2663 AVDSV
+2663 AADSV

-2708 MTKKISISL
+2708 ITKLIEIAL

-2735 TKKRVSDEGFLPKLT
+2735 TKKKVSHEGFLPQLT

-2758 VEKDVAD
+2758 VEKNVAD

-2797 KPETPV
+2797 KPDTPV

-2816 ETTVKADVVAGDYKT
+2816 ETTVHADVVAGDYKT
-2831 SWTMVGNGTESFG
+2831 SWTMVGNGNESFG
-2844 DTLALNVEKPITDGY
+2844 DTLALDVAKPITDGY

-2880 VIEPFK
+2880 VIEPFRI
-2886 VAANRIIDICE
+2886 AENRNLDICE
-2897 YETIDLDSVSRV
+2897 YETIDLDSVSRA

-2930 PFVPSKASAEGV
+2930 PFDASKASAEGV
-2942 YVLKAEH
+2942 YLLNAEH
-2949 QISSCKTESEIRV
+2949 IVSSCKTQSEIRV

-2997 NSSISVDSAFV
+2997 NSTVSVDSAFV
-3008 PGLEDGE
+3008 PGVEDGE
-3015 TTVNLSV
+3015 TTVSLSV

-3032 CKADSVVTVIVEK
+3032 CKADSVVTVVVEK
-3045 VPDLVASK
+3045 VPDLVSLK

-3059 QDGKTSSLHLEPT
+3059 QEGKTSALYLEPT
-3072 DNNAKIVWYS
+3072 DASAKVVWYS
-3082 PEDNYLTARPN
+3082 PEDNYQTARPN
-3093 ASFAPSAAD
+3093 ASFAPSATD
-3102 AGEFIFKFKQVL
+3102 AGEFTFKFKQVL
-3114 GNCSTKLQDYVVTIE
+3114 GNCSTKLQNYVVTIE

-3165 TDKNQNDVDLLP
+3165 TDKNQNDVDILP
-3177 STAVSGQTQYCARLT
+3177 STAVAGQTQYCARLT
-3192 RGACIGQP
+3192 RGACVGQP

-3210 FNIPADIQDT
+3210 FNTIADIRDT

-3238 PGVRLNWYSIHD
+3238 PGVRLNWYSIRD

-3289 VKVPAVLEQDFMIDT
+3289 VKVPAVLERDFMVDT
-3304 CKGVSLTAADVMA
+3304 CKGVKLTAADVMA

-3325 KSLAKVAVDGH
+3325 TSLAKVAAGGQ

-3348 DGVYNLTVQ
+3348 NGTYNLTVQ
-3357 SQYGCVGVEKIHVN
+3357 SEYGCVGVEKIHVN

-3384 ITSCPGDTVEISA
+3384 FTSCPGDTVQISA

-3412 ELAYLYGVNESYS
+3412 ELAYLYGVNENYS

-3436 VAMVKGHESC
+3436 IAMVKGHESC
-3446 VTKKTLSYY
+3446 TAKKTLSYY

-3489 NYDGEVLSTTD
+3489 DYDGEILSTTD
-3500 EFRYVPEKSGYLRV
+3500 EFKYVPEKSGYLRV

-3526 TIAVKVVDVL
+3526 TIAIKVVDIL

-3544 RISSTQYHINRDTT
+3544 RISSTEYHINRDTT
-3558 EVDFEAKLNTVDDG
+3558 EVDFEARLNTADDG

-3579 FGDGSVPGISQM
+3579 FGDGSAPGMSQM

-3622 ANATLYIDP
+3622 AYSTLYIDP
-3631 SIYVPNTFVF
+3631 SIYVPNTFVVD
-3641 GTDEEFM
+3641 TDYEFM
-3648 EDYDLEIFDRIG
+3648 KDYDLEIFDRIG
-3660 NLIHKGIGW
+3660 NLIHKGNGW
-3669 DGTYDKNGDYVF
+3669 DGTYDKNGDVVF

>member
-1 MNNFVL
+1 
-7 IKIMFDMR
+7 MFDMR
-15 KIILLLVALL
+15 RIFLLLVALL
-25 TCVLGYAQIDKYD
+25 TCGLGYAQIDKYD

-246 DKIGDVKGPGAPN
+246 DKIGDVDGSGSPN

-281 KASMVISSLGA
+281 EASMVISSLGA
-292 YYTDDGDMLV
+292 YYTHGGDMFV

-316 NTSLYSTTTDGG
+316 NTPLYSTTTDGD

-360 AFTCDAKEC
+360 AFTCDAKKC

-381 TLESETHLV
+381 TLEPETHFV

-399 PNMPQTVLKDE
+399 PNMPQTILKDE
-410 VTPKIEPGQTIQYSL
+410 VTPNIAPGQTIKYNLS
-425 TMALN
+425 MALN

-457 SFPARDLSSNNSNTK
+457 SFPARDLSSNNANTK
-472 WKPDPYPKPNNKY
+472 WQPAPYPKNN

-492 DGITDV
+492 DGISDV
-498 AIENQTD
+498 AIGNQTD
-505 RWEYW
+505 RWDYW
-510 NSVKNSTFLRNLNTM
+510 KTVDKSTFLRNLNTM
-525 MREAD
+525 MRKAD
-530 DDNYERFLE
+530 DDNYDRFLE

-549 KLKLDSVTNIMDVK
+549 KLKLDSVTNIMNVK
-563 SDEAIIITLTMKVK
+563 SDEAIIISLTMKVK
-577 DAGDWAYNK
+577 DEGDWAYNK

-622 IDWNDFICRQR
+622 FDWNDFICRQQGR
-633 GRGLGDGGFDGGG
+633 GRGDGSFGGGG

-656 SSYSDNKASSK
+656 SSYSDNSASSK

-684 ANCPD
+684 AKCPD
-689 ANLPDSIVF
+689 ANLPDSIIF

-712 VALLANKYDY
+712 AALLANKYDY

-730 DSLTWIDV
+730 DSLTWLDV

-778 LAKCADGRDLSLFG
+778 LAKCADGRDLSMFG
-792 DSINTVLK
+792 DSINTVLN

-814 EDRTSLYQTSDTI
+814 EDRTSLYQSTDTI
-827 SVLDYMI
+827 SVLDYKI
-834 YNFTKKGKYYIRI
+834 YNFNKKGKYYIRI
-847 YSPWNAGECSKT
+847 YSPWNAGDCSKT

-882 QDTIIYVCNEADI
+882 EDTIIYVCNEADI

-903 NKVYDVHREI
+903 NKVYDIHREI
-913 KQTLTK
+913 KNTLTK
-919 ADSAINVNS
+919 SDSAINVNS

-943 ISGDYEISL
+943 VSGDYDISL
-952 WLKDLGCESEKFN
+952 WLKDLGCESKKFN
-965 FTINVTD
+965 FRINVTD

-979 DMILDDTTVCR
+979 DMILVDTTVCR

-999 LSIKN
+999 LSIKT

-1021 SSRTVIGTK
+1021 SSRTVIASK
-1030 VDKISVPIDS
+1030 VDKFSVPIDS
-1040 AGTFIY
+1040 AGRFIY
-1046 SVAFRSGQCISD
+1046 SVAYKSGQCVSD
-1058 LRDSAKVRVLQ
+1058 LRDSAYVDVLE
-1069 LPDTLASDTLFV
+1069 LPDTLASDTIYV
-1081 CAGYQIKE
+1081 CAGYELKE
-1089 SDISDWLEAKIP
+1089 SDISKWLDAKIIDKNNDTIKYYKKQTDP
-1101 DSLKSISTIEYYI
+1101 EESFIPLADLLKE
-1114 SPSKGEDEPDG
+1114 
-1125 LVSIINNVLS
+1125 LS
-1135 TDCSNLSSDVL
+1135 TDCSNSSS
-1146 EKFFYVR
+1146 EAKENFFYVR
-1153 VKTSCYSAP
+1153 VKNSCYSAP
-1162 SRMAVFARCYNTD
+1162 SEMAVFARCYNTD

-1196 DLNVFVDAGEKSTYS
+1196 DLNVFIDAGEKTTYS
-1211 DGYRWQW
+1211 KGYRWQW
-1218 ILDGGTLPEFDN
+1218 IKSNVTTLPEFDN
-1230 KTDLYSVVD
+1230 TTDWYSSVED
-1239 PIYGSNLDAKVK
+1239 TYSSSLNANTK

-1293 IVKNIDPL
+1293 IVKNNEPL
-1301 TIKTCQN
+1301 TIKTCQD

-1320 PTSEDYTI
+1320 PTTEDYTI
-1328 EWFEKTDDVIG
+1328 EWFEKTDAVVG
-1339 PRDSVFLDKVFG
+1339 PKDTVFLDKVFG

-1382 NPEVTDAPEFDRVN
+1382 NEKVTDAPEFDRVN
-1396 LCFGDDA
+1396 LCFGEAA
-1403 VKVVNKNTP
+1403 VKVENKNTP
-1412 TDASNLTLNYYY
+1412 TDAANLTLNYYY
-1424 FKDSL
+1424 FKDTL
-1429 KASPLSNISIKSD
+1429 KASPLSNITIKSD
-1442 TIGEFLNKNSLYTAA
+1442 SIGEFLKKQSLYTAA
-1457 YRNVQSGCEGKFV
+1457 YRNVKTGCEGPFV
-1470 NVEAIVSDLPHLPL
+1470 DVEAIVSDLPHLPL

-1498 YDLVDATGATVNTI
+1498 YDLVSATGATVNTL

-1529 ENGLATIASAKKDI
+1529 ENGLATITSAKKNI
-1543 KYFVKQQNELTG
+1543 KYSVKQKNELTG

-1585 SFDLLKAINDSL
+1585 SFDLLKAITDSL

-1606 KVSFKVYKLTGNT
+1606 DVSFKVYKLTGNT

-1632 VKSDAG
+1632 IKSDAG
-1638 RHEDQLKRFLVRYE
+1638 RHEDQTKRFLVRYE

-1661 DTVALLFKGL
+1661 DTVTLLFKGL

-1685 QPFSLPA
+1685 QSFSLPA

-1705 KSTKI
+1705 KTTKI
-1710 TEKKVALEETETLYL
+1710 TEKKVALEATETLYL
-1725 IAMDKQ
+1725 VAVDKQ

-1758 CQNTGEKIID
+1758 CQNTGEKVID

-1787 DAAGNETSRSINTDT
+1787 DAAGNEVSRSINTDT
-1802 VVVNGKSKVL
+1802 VVVTGKNKVL
-1812 NYVVVQE
+1812 DYVVVQE
-1819 NMITHCTSRTDYH
+1819 NMVTHCTSKTDFH

-1837 AFSLEAEDC
+1837 AFSLNAEDC
-1846 KAVCEPD
+1846 KAVCEPE

-1858 KHVQLYLSN
+1858 KHVQLYLSK

-1879 LKVDYARID
+1879 LNIDYARID
-1888 GNSAVAL
+1888 GNSSVAL
-1895 DETAASALTHIAGRD
+1895 DAAAASALTHIAGRD
-1910 TVNYIYK
+1910 TVNYTYK
-1917 ISDADDVCVASDTV
+1917 ISDADNVCVASDTV

-1941 PEIVDSQDTAFLCS
+1941 PKIVDSQDTAFLCS

-2022 VASPV
+2022 VAAPV

-2038 KCAGEKINVYDALV
+2038 KCAGEKINVYDVLV
-2052 NSFHFDDSIYRS
+2052 NSFHFDASISRS

-2122 KIVAPTIACVG
+2122 KIVAPSIACVG
-2133 NPFEATTVGEE
+2133 NPFEATTVGED
-2144 RKAAYSWQNV
+2144 RKAAYSWQTK
-2154 DGTELSS
+2154 DGVELSS
-2161 IASVKINALAYDTTL
+2161 IGSVKINSLAHDTTL
-2176 LLITKIEGTGCVDT
+2176 LLVTKIDGTGCLDT
-2190 LEHKI
+2190 LEHK
-2195 TVHATPDR
+2195 VKVYVTPDR
-2203 LDAQDPFRFC
+2203 LEAQDPFRFC
-2213 QTDADVKL
+2213 QTDADVKV
-2221 EITRDDDDVAAYKLE
+2221 EIERDAADVAAYKLE
-2236 WTSEVDSVVVDA
+2236 WTSDVDSIVVDKF
-2248 YVASAKKDTAY
+2248 VASAKKDTAY
-2259 KLTVKQLNITTDT
+2259 KLTVKQLNITADT

-2318 DGFLPELTSVR
+2318 DGFLPDLTSVR

-2404 YEFVWRNVGAD
+2404 YEFVWRNIGAD
-2415 KTFAAESLKIDASK
+2415 KSFAAESLKIDASK

-2502 YSSNISSVDVEAV
+2502 YNSNISSIDVEKV

-2521 VMDIVDTVST
+2521 TIDVVDTVST
-2531 CVASRS
+2531 CVASRN
-2537 MKVNTH
+2537 MTVNTH

-2555 ICEGNDLSLTAEGAD
+2555 ICEGNDLLLTADGAD
-2570 YFYWNDLKT
+2570 YFYWNSLAT
-2579 PSATYKVASSDDND
+2579 PSATYKVVSTDDND

-2609 TCEMDSS
+2609 TCEKDSS
-2616 FVVKVHTTPG
+2616 FVVKVHTTPAA
-2626 VLDAQDPFRFC
+2626 LAAQDPFRFC
-2637 QSDDDVN
+2637 QTDDDVN
-2644 IELVRDAADAA
+2644 VELVRDAADAA
-2655 AYQLEWTS
+2655 AYKLEWTS
-2663 AVDSV
+2663 ASDSI

-2696 VCKSDPIKVKVE
+2696 VCKSDPIKVSVE
-2708 MTKKISISL
+2708 ITKLIEIAL

-2735 TKKRVSDEGFLPKLT
+2735 TKKKVSHEGFLPQLT

-2758 VEKDVAD
+2758 VEKNVDD
-2765 STKVTVAGNYKLL
+2765 STKVTVAGNYRLT

-2783 DCPIA
+2783 NCPIA

-2797 KPETPV
+2797 KPDTPI

-2816 ETTVKADVVAGDYKT
+2816 ETTVHADIVAGDYKT
-2831 SWTMVGNGTESFG
+2831 SWTMVGNGKESFG
-2844 DTLALNVEKPITDGY
+2844 DTLALDVAKPISDGY

-2865 TVYGCMSEKTHFDYN
+2865 TVYGCMSEKTHFYYN
-2880 VIEPFK
+2880 VIEPFR
-2886 VAANRIIDICE
+2886 VAENRIIDICE

-2949 QISSCKTESEIRV
+2949 LISSCKTESEIRV

-2997 NSSISVDSAFV
+2997 NSTVSVDSAFV
-3008 PGLEDGE
+3008 PGVEDGE
-3015 TTVNLSV
+3015 TTVSLSV

-3032 CKADSVVTVIVEK
+3032 CKADSVVTVVVEK
-3045 VPDLVASK
+3045 VPDLVSSK

-3059 QDGKTSSLHLEPT
+3059 QEGKTSALYLEPT
-3072 DNNAKIVWYS
+3072 DASAKVVWYS
-3082 PEDNYLTARPN
+3082 PEDNYQTARPN

-3102 AGEFIFKFKQVL
+3102 AGEFTFKFKQVL
-3114 GNCSTKLQDYVVTIE
+3114 GNCSTKLQNYVVTIE

-3177 STAVSGQTQYCARLT
+3177 STAVAGQTQYCARLT
-3192 RGACIGQP
+3192 RGACVGQP

-3210 FNIPADIQDT
+3210 FNTIADIRDT

-3238 PGVRLNWYSIHD
+3238 PGVRLNWYSIRD

-3289 VKVPAVLEQDFMIDT
+3289 VKVPAVLERDFMVDT
-3304 CKGVSLTAADVMA
+3304 CKGVKLTAADVMA

-3325 KSLAKVAVDGH
+3325 TSLAKVAAGGQ

-3348 DGVYNLTVQ
+3348 NGTYNLTVQ
-3357 SQYGCVGVEKIHVN
+3357 SEYGCVGVEKIHVN

-3384 ITSCPGDTVEISA
+3384 FTSCPGDTVAISA

-3436 VAMVKGHESC
+3436 IAMVKGHESC
-3446 VTKKTLSYY
+3446 TAKKTLSYY

-3489 NYDGEVLSTTD
+3489 DYDGEILSTTD
-3500 EFRYVPEKSGYLRV
+3500 EFKYVPEKSGYLRV

-3526 TIAVKVVDVL
+3526 TIAIKVVDIL

-3544 RISSTQYHINRDTT
+3544 RISSTEYHINRDTT
-3558 EVDFEAKLNTVDDG
+3558 EVDFEARLNTADDG

-3579 FGDGSVPGISQM
+3579 FGDGSAPGMSQM

-3622 ANATLYIDP
+3622 AYSTLYIDP
-3631 SIYVPNTFVF
+3631 SIYVPNTFVVD
-3641 GTDEEFM
+3641 TDYEFM
-3648 EDYDLEIFDRIG
+3648 KDYDLEIFDRIG
-3660 NLIHKGIGW
+3660 NLIHKGNGW
-3669 DGTYDKNGDYVF
+3669 DGTYDKNGDVVF

>member
-1 MNNFVL
+1 
-7 IKIMFDMR
+7 MFDMR
-15 KIILLLVALL
+15 RIFLLLVTLL
-25 TCVLGYAQIDKYD
+25 TCTWGHAQVIECA
-38 PVWSGSGNYGFITVG
+38 PVWSGQGHYDFISVG
-53 NTNHRLAAIPENSFP
+53 NTNHKLVNFNINEFPGNREDEINNGVIEVINTDRNFFSTPANIINS
-68 KTKTEEDKELGG
+68 
-80 LTVIKNHPEVFKKIS
+80 NHARFRI
-95 TIDNCNYADFM
+95 
-106 VSRPEEATCDGEAK
+106 SRPAAALCDGDLT
-120 IKKAFLSWGGRSKK
+120 ITKAYLSWGGR
-134 TSKNKVHVLLRDR
+134 
-147 GGNIQDGESDIN
+147 GNFSNRNQVVFGI
-159 ADSVAERDLYRN
+159 AEERNGVNSRIGQANVTGTVVPADLYGLD
-171 QKAMYLCHADVT
+171 KKLYVAHADVT
-183 DFVTK
+183 DLVNDFLKNATSRDAFFNVFVGNVQTG
-188 ALSNSQDSI
+188 LDE
-197 FSIHVAN
+197 AN
-204 LQTEYDEKYASG
+204 YAG
-216 DSIGK
+216 NGVNLGNY
-221 FSGWTF
+221 SGWTF
-227 TIIYEFKGL
+227 TVIYEYTGL
-236 PERSILYYTP
+236 PDRSLFYYQPDAVSHVVTP
-246 DKIGDVKGPGAPN
+246 DANIEPQPTVFNFQITPTAIQNSNEGATVAIATLGSCCRIMDDQLLCNSPGN
-259 DIQPSLFE
+259 
-267 MNLSTVKKSLNLSE
+267 
-281 KASMVISSLGA
+281 
-292 YYTDDGDMLV
+292 TDLELLATHTQAEIVLV
-302 ANKEQKT
+302 N
-309 GDNGLRK
+309 NGLFR
-316 NTSLYSTTTDGG
+316 NS
-328 NAFNNTIT
+328 FNGTIS
-336 YEYKFYDRSVS
+336 YEYQFEDGNNITSSGDR
-347 HTAGTYT
+347 YC

-360 AFTCDAKEC
+360 GFGIPAETVAENIISQDGNH
-369 VLKDTSSFNFAI
+369 FNLAI
-381 TLESETHLV
+381 RHSDDPHHT
-390 SDVVLMFGE
+390 SDVVVMLGE
-399 PNMPQTVLKDE
+399 PNMPEVILKDNSP
-410 VTPKIEPGQTIQYSL
+410 TNITPGQEFTYTL
-425 TMALN
+425 TVGLN
-430 ENKEQYKDLVISIP
+430 ENTESFQNFELAIPFSEYVDYFTDISIRFANGLNGRQWTP
-444 FTEYIDTIVDISL
+444 DPT
-457 SFPARDLSSNNSNTK
+457 PNSN
-472 WKPDPYPKPNNKY
+472 Y
-485 TVFYLNT
+485 VFLNT
-492 DGITDV
+492 DGINDIPISHQVGGWGNWSSTS
-498 AIENQTD
+498 
-505 RWEYW
+505 
-510 NSVKNSTFLRNLNTM
+510 NSLFLSDLNRDM
-525 MREAD
+525 QAADEA
-530 DDNYERFLE
+530 NYLAFLK
-539 NPTSIKQRVL
+539 NPTTVRQRVL
-549 KLKLDSVTNIMDVK
+549 KFKLDEIRNVTQVR
-563 SDEAIIITLTMKVK
+563 SDEAIVITFTMVAKPEGSWV
-577 DAGDWAYNK
+577 YEK
-586 NSLKGKQT
+586 NSLIGEHT
-594 SYVPQSEMTFTTP
+594 SYVPQSELTFTTP
-607 SGRSSVVESIDKSDK
+607 TDRSSVLESIDQNDPF
-622 IDWNDFICRQR
+622 DWSSFRCDQR
-633 GRGLGDGGFDGGG
+633 DRGDGGG
-646 GLGGGGCDEK
+646 GGGGGGDCGGERSVYGDRIAK
-656 SSYSDNKASSK
+656 PT
-667 GLYVKDPK
+667 GVYVKDPN
-675 HVEVTVQAT
+675 HVIVEVETDVK
-684 ANCPD
+684 CPD
-689 ANLPDSIVF
+689 VSLPDIIEF
-698 SFCGSGLTI
+698 SFCGDGIDVS
-707 NTGEI
+707 TGDI
-712 VALLANKYDY
+712 DLL
-722 DIRELRKR
+722 LRNQHNYHLDSLRMR
-730 DSLTWIDV
+730 DSLIWIDA
-738 KQDSIYMMARRHGV
+738 KRDSIYMLARRYGV
-752 NRSDLEGLIDFSSLS
+752 NRADVEGLIDFDDVS
-767 AKAKTKDTITA
+767 ATKKAIMK
-778 LAKCADGRDLSLFG
+778 LADCGGSDNLDVFSRDLDAVL
-792 DSINTVLK
+792 NT
-800 DPVDLS
+800 PTDLS
-806 NVYMLFED
+806 NVYLLFKGTDMASTYE
-814 EDRTSLYQTSDTI
+814 TNKKISL
-827 SVLDYMI
+827 LDDYT
-834 YNFTKKGKYYIRI
+834 YHFTKKGQYYVQF
-847 YSPWNAGECSKT
+847 YSPWNKSRCST
-859 IPLVIND
+859 IVPLIIDD
-866 FTPEVPKVY
+866 FNPEVPKVF
-875 YAGNEIS
+875 YAGSEIS
-882 QDTIIYVCNEADI
+882 QDTLIYVCKEADI
-895 ENIKIEKS
+895 ENIRIEKS
-903 NKVYDVHREI
+903 KRIYRIHREI
-913 KQTLTK
+913 GGNVLSK
-919 ADSAINVNS
+919 ADSAINVNA
-928 DKIFTWNLNKEIDTK
+928 DKVFDWNLNREVDTHN
-943 ISGDYEISL
+943 SGTYEISL
-952 WLKDLGCESEKFN
+952 WLKDLECESPKFN
-965 FTINVTD
+965 FKINVTN

-979 DMILDDTTVCR
+979 TMLLKDTITCRVPDGSQKIELSIDDTYDHNDF
-990 LPEGERKVD
+990 E
-999 LSIKN
+999 
-1004 GYNSK
+1004 
-1009 LVPVWYLENQVD
+1009 PVWYLEDQINLSRSVID
-1021 SSRTVIGTK
+1021 SK

-1040 AGTFIY
+1040 AGRFIY
-1046 SVAFRSGQCISD
+1046 SVAYKSGECISD
-1058 LRDSAKVRVLQ
+1058 LRDSAYVDVLP
-1069 LPDTLASDTLFV
+1069 LPDTLASDTMYV
-1081 CAGYQIKE
+1081 CAGYELKE
-1089 SDISDWLEAKIP
+1089 SDISEWLAAKIP
-1101 DSLKSISTIEYYI
+1101 DSLKSISTIEYYD
-1114 SPSKGEDEPDG
+1114 SLSVAEDKPNG
-1125 LVSIINNVLS
+1125 LTHIIENVLN
-1135 TDCSNLSSDVL
+1135 TDCSNSSSDAK
-1146 EKFFYVR
+1146 ENFFYVR

-1181 GVDSVLY
+1181 DVDSVLY

-1196 DLNVFVDAGEKSTYS
+1196 DLNVFIDAGEKTTYS
-1211 DGYRWQW
+1211 EGYSWQW
-1218 ILDGGTLPEFDN
+1218 IKSNVTTLPEFDN
-1230 KTDLYSVVD
+1230 KTDWYSSVED
-1239 PIYGSNLDAKVK
+1239 TYSSSLNAKTK

-1293 IVKNIDPL
+1293 IVKNNEPL
-1301 TIKTCQN
+1301 TIKTCQD

-1320 PTSEDYTI
+1320 PTTEDYTI
-1328 EWFEKTDDVIG
+1328 EWFEKTDSVVG
-1339 PRDSVFLDKVFG
+1339 PKDTVFLDKVFG

-1382 NPEVTDAPEFDRVN
+1382 NEKVTDAPEFDRVN
-1396 LCFGDDA
+1396 LCFGEAA
-1403 VKVVNKNTP
+1403 VKVENKNTP
-1412 TDASNLTLNYYY
+1412 TDAANLTLNYYY
-1424 FKDSL
+1424 FKDTL
-1429 KASPLSNISIKSD
+1429 KASPLSNITIKSD
-1442 TIGEFLNKNSLYTAA
+1442 SIGEFLKKQSLYTAA
-1457 YRNVQSGCEGKFV
+1457 YRNVKTGCEGPIV
-1470 NVEAIVSDLPHLPL
+1470 DVEAIVSDLPHLPL

-1498 YDLVDATGATVNTI
+1498 YDLVSATGAAVNTI

-1517 LYWSAATGVTVD
+1517 LYWSATNGATVD
-1529 ENGLATIASAKKDI
+1529 ENGLATITSAKKNI
-1543 KYFVKQQNELTG
+1543 KYSVKQKNELTG

-1585 SFDLLKAINDSL
+1585 SFDLLKAITDSL

-1606 KVSFKVYKLTGNT
+1606 DVSFKVYKLTGNT

-1632 VKSDAG
+1632 IKSDAG
-1638 RHEDQLKRFLVRYE
+1638 RHEDQTKRFLVRYE

-1661 DTVALLFKGL
+1661 DTVTLLFKGL

-1685 QPFSLPA
+1685 QSFSLPA

-1705 KSTKI
+1705 KTTKI
-1710 TEKKVALEETETLYL
+1710 TEKKVALEATETLYL
-1725 IAMDKQ
+1725 IAMDEN

-1758 CQNTGEKIID
+1758 CQNTGEKVID

-1787 DAAGNETSRSINTDT
+1787 DAAGNEVSRSINTDT
-1802 VVVNGKSKVL
+1802 VVVTGKNKVL
-1812 NYVVVQE
+1812 DYVVVQE
-1819 NMITHCTSRTDYH
+1819 NMVTHCTSKTDFH

-1837 AFSLEAEDC
+1837 AFSLNAEDY
-1846 KAVCEPD
+1846 KAVCEPE

-1858 KHVQLYLSN
+1858 KHVQLYLSK

-1879 LKVDYARID
+1879 LSIDYARID
-1888 GNSAVAL
+1888 GNSSVAL
-1895 DETAASALTHIAGRD
+1895 DAAAASALTHIAGRD
-1910 TVNYIYK
+1910 TVNYTYK
-1917 ISDADDVCVASDTV
+1917 ISDADNVCVASDTV

-1986 GNDLS
+1986 GNDYS

-2008 KSGCVSDYDTTFAV
+2008 KSGCVSEYDTTFAV
-2022 VASPV
+2022 VATPV

-2038 KCAGEKINVYDALV
+2038 KCAGEKINVYDVLV
-2052 NSFHFDDSIYRS
+2052 NSFHFDASISRS

-2122 KIVAPTIACVG
+2122 RIVAPSIACVG
-2133 NPFEATTVGEE
+2133 NPFEATTVGED
-2144 RKAAYSWQNV
+2144 RKAAYSWQTK
-2154 DGTELSS
+2154 DGVELSS
-2161 IASVKINALAYDTTL
+2161 IGSVKINSLAHDTTL
-2176 LLITKIEGTGCVDT
+2176 LLVTKIDGTGCFDT
-2190 LEHKI
+2190 LEHK
-2195 TVHATPDR
+2195 VKVYVTPDR
-2203 LDAQDPFRFC
+2203 LEAQDPFRFC
-2213 QTDADVKL
+2213 QTDADVKV
-2221 EITRDDDDVAAYKLE
+2221 EIERDAADVAAYKLE
-2236 WTSEVDSVVVDA
+2236 WTSDVDSIVVDKF
-2248 YVASAKKDTAY
+2248 VASAKKDTAY
-2259 KLTVKQLNITTDT
+2259 KLTVKQLNITADT

-2313 KSVSD
+2313 KNVSD
-2318 DGFLPELTSVR
+2318 EGFLPELTSVR
-2329 FYDGGVTKPVDDSTS
+2329 MYDGGVTKSVGDSTS
-2344 VTTPGLYEI
+2344 ITTPGLYEI
-2353 GYTDKYGCPVLTN
+2353 GYTDKYGCSVLTN

-2415 KTFAAESLKIDASK
+2415 KSFAAESLKIDASK
-2429 PVSDV
+2429 PVDDV
-2434 VYKVVRRDTV
+2434 VYKVVRRDTI

-2456 SVMAPFAFDSVPDVD
+2456 SVKAPFAFDSVPNVD

-2502 YSSNISSVDVEAV
+2502 YNSNISSFNVEAV
-2515 ALEGVY
+2515 AIEGVY
-2521 VMDIVDTVST
+2521 TIDVVDTVST
-2531 CVASRS
+2531 CVASRN
-2537 MKVNTH
+2537 MTVNTH

-2555 ICEGNDLSLTAEGAD
+2555 ICEGNDLLLTADGAD
-2570 YFYWNDLKT
+2570 YFYWNSLAT
-2579 PSATYKVASSDDND
+2579 PSSTYKVVSTDDND

-2616 FVVKVHTTPG
+2616 FVVKVHTTPAS
-2626 VLDAQDPFRFC
+2626 LAAQDPFRFC
-2637 QSDDDVN
+2637 QTDDDVN

-2655 AYQLEWTS
+2655 AYKLEWTS
-2663 AVDSV
+2663 AADSV
-2668 VADKFV
+2668 VADRFV

-2696 VCKSDPIKVKVE
+2696 VCKSDPIKVSVE
-2708 MTKKISISL
+2708 ITKLIEIAL

-2735 TKKRVSDEGFLPKLT
+2735 TKKKVSDEGFLPQLT

-2758 VEKDVAD
+2758 VEKNVAD
-2765 STKVTVAGNYKLL
+2765 STKVTVAGNYKLI

-2783 DCPIA
+2783 NCPIA

-2797 KPETPV
+2797 KPDTPI

-2816 ETTVKADVVAGDYKT
+2816 ETTVHADVVAGDYKT
-2831 SWTMVGNGTESFG
+2831 SWTMVGNGKESFG
-2844 DTLALNVEKPITDGY
+2844 DTLALDVAKPITDGY

-2880 VIEPFK
+2880 VIEPFRI
-2886 VAANRIIDICE
+2886 AENRNLDICE
-2897 YETIDLDSVSRV
+2897 YETIDLDSVSRA

-2930 PFVPSKASAEGV
+2930 PFDASKASAEGV
-2942 YVLKAEH
+2942 YLLNAEH
-2949 QISSCKTESEIRV
+2949 IVSSCKIQSEIRV

-2997 NSSISVDSAFV
+2997 NSTVSVDSAFV
-3008 PGLEDGE
+3008 PGVEDGE
-3015 TTVNLSV
+3015 TTVSLSV

-3032 CKADSVVTVIVEK
+3032 CKADSVVTVVVEK
-3045 VPDLVASK
+3045 VPDLVSSK

-3059 QDGKTSSLHLEPT
+3059 QEGKTSALYLEPT
-3072 DNNAKIVWYS
+3072 DASAKVVWYS
-3082 PEDNYLTARPN
+3082 PEDNYQTARPN

-3102 AGEFIFKFKQVL
+3102 AGEFTFKFKQVL
-3114 GNCSTKLQDYVVTIE
+3114 GNCSTKLQNYVVTIE

-3177 STAVSGQTQYCARLT
+3177 STAVAGQTQYCARLT
-3192 RGACIGQP
+3192 RGACVGQP

-3210 FNIPADIQDT
+3210 FNTIADIRDT

-3238 PGVRLNWYSIHD
+3238 PGVRLNWYSIRD

-3289 VKVPAVLEQDFMIDT
+3289 VKVPAVLEQDFMVDT
-3304 CKGVSLTAADVMA
+3304 CKGVKLTAADVMA

-3325 KSLAKVAVDGH
+3325 TSLAKVAAGGQ

-3348 DGVYNLTVQ
+3348 NGTYNLTVQ
-3357 SQYGCVGVEKIHVN
+3357 SEYGCVGVEKIHVN

-3384 ITSCPGDTVEISA
+3384 FTSCPGDTVAISA

-3436 VAMVKGHESC
+3436 IAMVKGHESC
-3446 VTKKTLSYY
+3446 TAKKTLSYY

-3489 NYDGEVLSTTD
+3489 DYDGEILSTTD
-3500 EFRYVPEKSGYLRV
+3500 EFKYVPEKSGYLRV

-3526 TIAVKVVDVL
+3526 TIAIKVVDIL

-3544 RISSTQYHINRDTT
+3544 RISSTEYHINRDTT
-3558 EVDFEAKLNTVDDG
+3558 EVDFEARLNTVDDG

-3579 FGDGSVPGISQM
+3579 FGDGSAPGMSQM

-3622 ANATLYIDP
+3622 AYSTLYIDP
-3631 SIYVPNTFVF
+3631 SIYVPNTFVVD
-3641 GTDEEFM
+3641 TDYEFM
-3648 EDYDLEIFDRIG
+3648 KDYDLEIFDRIG
-3660 NLIHKGIGW
+3660 NLIHKGNGW
-3669 DGTYDKNGDYVF
+3669 DGTYDKNGDVVF